1 MKSIQGL
8 NIKHII
14 LKRFKSYREMLYM
27 DELSKGINLIIG
39 ANGNGKSNFL
49 DSIIYVLTDKYQNMR
64 QEDKKLLL
72 HEDITDKAD
81 DSAKLSVELVLDNKS
96 HRFPIEKDQISIMK
110 SFDTKEGKEEIVIN
124 QKRLLKSDVQNLLEG
139 AGFMKTNPYY
149 IIQQGKIN
157 QILNCTDEE
166 FFDIFCDAMGTKIYE
181 EKKAESL
188 KLLEENK
195 STRNKI
201 EMQANEIQNHID
213 KLYDQCEDLKNYSK
227 VELKRRGIEYFILNE
242 QINELEKNIGF
253 LQEKHLADINQI
265 KDVYQKQN
273 LTKNEISQ
281 KLKEIEKL
289 NEYLDSLRNKVSK
302 FNTIIGQIESSKI
315 QKESNLSNKNYDKK
329 ETEKQ
334 LSLYQKELNKLLEQ
348 KKYALKELSNAK
360 KGIEALENEL
370 MTQKKEFNELKG
382 KSNYLLIKNPKERKA
397 YLLNEL
403 KNLKESKNVVDDA
416 IININKEISKEK
428 DDINEITEKM
438 KSLEID
444 INSQKTSIEN
454 INNNL
459 SSLKEQRR
467 NYTNLIKKDTI
478 DINEF
483 SDQMTQ
489 LKKQM
494 EQLTINFPNFE
505 TFKTVSIIKNKKIP
519 GFYGLILDLIDANPK
534 VRNAIDLILK
544 DRLYTIIV
552 DTMETAK
559 KILDENKKLNGPVI
573 NIIPLDFIELNNNE
587 ENSTDSEEENAEW
600 ILNDTQNNNNIN
612 NKSIIKR
619 KDIGKTQLA
628 GAKSFLDFIKI
639 NEDFLTQNP
648 TINQKKLEKILDNY
662 FGKCQIV
669 KDYETGM
676 KYAKIYHF
684 TCVTSSNEVIY
695 GGGYLT
701 HMGHFD
707 YNKQRIS
714 LYNKLSEINKK
725 YDEFDEK
732 KEKINQHKEEILNQ
746 EMQIQQETDSNF
758 KNRSDINNKLDLLEK
773 EMTNCFQNKTNTEQ
787 RLNHFQDE
795 FNKLLIQQKEY
806 DSKIKVY
813 NDILNGN
820 VDINKSVINTQT
832 VEQIDNL
839 EKKILEREKKKNELI
854 EKSISY
860 EERINNEIPNK
871 EIELNNKINSLQNI
885 LNNLDSS
892 FSYSTASTQDIN
904 IDEHEINIYK
914 ENIKKYLEEISN
926 SEQKINDNQTKLAQ
940 LNEVNNK
947 LSTQVNKLEYEINE
961 IKLSLNE
968 KNNKKN
974 ESTKKLE
981 QLSGFDHD
989 IVKKLTEQKAKF
1001 FKNSNES
1008 GINIKEQR
1016 LSQEKMMQKVYEE
1029 LNKVNKELQKYDK
1042 VNRFAKDDL
1051 QEFIDKKN
1059 DIKEKLE
1066 DLDEKV
1072 KTIYSFIENIDNKN
1086 NEAIQTTFENVQK
1099 SFSKFFKYLTGN
1111 GKANMELSQDK
1122 KAIHISVSF
1131 NEDQK
1136 NSQTMYQLSGGQKT
1150 AAGVA
1155 LIFALSTIEP
1165 PPFYIL
1171 DEIDAALDPNYR
1183 INLANLIKELSKNNQ
1198 FIISTFKPELIDVA
1212 DNIYMVKFANK
1223 TSNIIKIEKDEAHK
1237 FIEQ

>member
-1 MKSIQGL
+1 MKTIQGL

-27 DELSKGINLIIG
+27 DELSKGVNLIIG

-72 HEDITDKAD
+72 HEDITDKSE
-81 DSAKLSVELVLDNKS
+81 DSAKLSVELVIDNKS

-110 SFDTKEGKEEIVIN
+110 LFDTKEGKEEIVIN

-166 FFDIFCDAMGTKIYE
+166 YFDIFCDAMGTKIYE

-195 STRNKI
+195 STRTKI
-201 EMQANEIQNHID
+201 EMQADEIQNHID
-213 KLYDQCEDLKNYSK
+213 KLYEQCEDLKNYSK

-242 QINELEKNIGF
+242 QINDLEKNIGF
-253 LQEKHLADINQI
+253 LQEKHQADINQI

-273 LTKNEISQ
+273 LTKNEINQ

-289 NEYLDSLRNKVSK
+289 NEYLDSLHKKVSK
-302 FNTIIGQIESSKI
+302 FNKIIGQIESSKI
-315 QKESNLSNKNYDKK
+315 QKESNLSTKNYDKK

-334 LSLYQKELNKLLEQ
+334 LALYQNELNDLLAQ
-348 KKYALKELSNAK
+348 KNYAIKELSNAK
-360 KGIEALENEL
+360 KGIEILENDL
-370 MTQKKEFNELKG
+370 INQKKEFNELKG

-397 YLLNEL
+397 YLVTEL
-403 KNLKESKNVVDDA
+403 KNLKESKNVVDDS

-428 DDINEITEKM
+428 GDIDEIILRMKSIENDIN
-438 KSLEID
+438 D
-444 INSQKTSIEN
+444 QKLSIEN

-459 SSLKEQRR
+459 ASLKDKRR
-467 NYTNLIKKDTI
+467 NYTNLIKKDMI
-478 DINEF
+478 DMNEF

-489 LKKQM
+489 LKNQM
-494 EQLTINFPNFE
+494 EQLSINFPNFE
-505 TFKTVSIIKNKKIP
+505 TFKTVSTLKNMRIQ
-519 GFYGLILDLIDANPK
+519 GLYGLVLDLIDANPK

-559 KILDENKKLNGPVI
+559 RILDENKKINGPVI
-573 NIIPLDFIELNNNE
+573 NIIPLEFVELNNE
-587 ENSTDSEEENAEW
+587 DTTDSEDEDSEW
-600 ILNDTQNNNNIN
+600 IVEDSQN
-612 NKSIIKR
+612 NKSMIKR
-619 KDIGKTQLA
+619 KDMTKTQLA

-639 NEDFLTQNP
+639 NDEFLKQNP
-648 TINQKKLEKILDNY
+648 TVNQKKLEKILDDY

-684 TCVTSSNEVIY
+684 TCVTSANEVIY

-714 LYNKLSEINKK
+714 LYSKLSEINKR
-725 YDEFDEK
+725 YNDFDEK
-732 KEKINQHKEEILNQ
+732 KGRINEHKEQIMNQ
-746 EMQIQQETDSNF
+746 EMQIQQETDTSF
-758 KNRSDINNKLDLLEK
+758 KNRSDINSKLDALEK
-773 EMTNCFQNKTNTEQ
+773 EMTNCLQNKTSSEQ
-787 RLNHFQDE
+787 RLNHYQDE
-795 FNKLLIQQKEY
+795 FNKLLLQQKEY
-806 DSKIKVY
+806 ESKIKVY

-820 VDINKSVINTQT
+820 VDINKNIISSQA
-832 VEQIDNL
+832 VEQIDEL
-839 EKKILEREKKKNELI
+839 EKRILEREKKKNELI
-854 EKSISY
+854 EKCISY
-860 EERINNEIPNK
+860 EERINHEIPNK
-871 EIELNNKINSLQNI
+871 EIELQNKINSYQNI
-885 LNNLDSS
+885 LNNLDAS
-892 FSYSTASTQDIN
+892 FSYSTASTQEISV
-904 IDEHEINIYK
+904 DEHEINIYK
-914 ENIKKYLEEISN
+914 ENIKKYMEEIST

-961 IKLSLNE
+961 IKLSLND

-989 IVKKLTEQKAKF
+989 IVKKLSEQKAKF

-1016 LSQEKMMQKVYEE
+1016 LNQEKMLQKVYEE

-1059 DIKEKLE
+1059 SIKEKLE

-1086 NEAIQTTFENVQK
+1086 NEAIQDTFENVKK
-1099 SFSKFFKYLTGN
+1099 SFAKFFKFLTGN
-1111 GKANMELSQDK
+1111 GKGNMELSQDK
-1122 KAIHISVSF
+1122 RAIHISVSF
-1131 NEDQK
+1131 NEEQ
-1136 NSQTMYQLSGGQKT
+1136 NSSQTMYQLSGGQKT

-1237 FIEQ
+1237 FIES

>member
-1 MKSIQGL
+1 MKTIQGL

-27 DELSKGINLIIG
+27 DELSKGVNLIIG

-72 HEDITDKAD
+72 HEDITDKSE
-81 DSAKLSVELVLDNKS
+81 DSAKLSVELVIDNKS

-110 SFDTKEGKEEIVIN
+110 LFDTKEGKEEIVIN

-166 FFDIFCDAMGTKIYE
+166 YFDIFCDAMGTKIYE

-195 STRNKI
+195 STRTKI
-201 EMQANEIQNHID
+201 EMQADEIQNHID
-213 KLYDQCEDLKNYSK
+213 KLYEQCEDLKNYSK

-242 QINELEKNIGF
+242 QINDLEKNIGF
-253 LQEKHLADINQI
+253 LQEKHQADINQI

-273 LTKNEISQ
+273 LTKNEINQ

-289 NEYLDSLRNKVSK
+289 NEYLDSLHKKVSK
-302 FNTIIGQIESSKI
+302 FNKIIGQIESSKI
-315 QKESNLSNKNYDKK
+315 QKESNLSTKNYDKK

-334 LSLYQKELNKLLEQ
+334 LALYQNELNDLLAQ
-348 KKYALKELSNAK
+348 KNYAIKELSNAK
-360 KGIEALENEL
+360 KGIEILENDL
-370 MTQKKEFNELKG
+370 INQKKEFNELKG
-382 KSNYLLIKNPKERKA
+382 KSDYLLIKNPKERKA
-397 YLLNEL
+397 YLVTEL
-403 KNLKESKNVVDDA
+403 KNLKESKNVVDDS

-428 DDINEITEKM
+428 GDIDEIILRMKSIENDIN
-438 KSLEID
+438 D
-444 INSQKTSIEN
+444 QKLSIEN

-459 SSLKEQRR
+459 ASLKDKRR
-467 NYTNLIKKDTI
+467 NYTNLIKKDMI
-478 DINEF
+478 DMNEF

-489 LKKQM
+489 LKNQM
-494 EQLTINFPNFE
+494 EQLSINFPNFE
-505 TFKTVSIIKNKKIP
+505 TFKTVSTLKNMRIQ
-519 GFYGLILDLIDANPK
+519 GLYGLVLDLIDANPK

-559 KILDENKKLNGPVI
+559 RILDENKKINGPVI
-573 NIIPLDFIELNNNE
+573 NIIPLEFVELNNE
-587 ENSTDSEEENAEW
+587 DTTDSEDEDSEW
-600 ILNDTQNNNNIN
+600 IVEDSQN
-612 NKSIIKR
+612 NKSMIKR
-619 KDIGKTQLA
+619 KDMTKTQLA

-639 NEDFLTQNP
+639 NDEFLKQNP
-648 TINQKKLEKILDNY
+648 TVNQKKLEKILDDY

-684 TCVTSSNEVIY
+684 TCVTSANEVIY

-714 LYNKLSEINKK
+714 LYSKLSEINKR
-725 YDEFDEK
+725 YNDFDEK
-732 KEKINQHKEEILNQ
+732 KGRINEHKEQLMNQ
-746 EMQIQQETDSNF
+746 EMQIQQETDTSF
-758 KNRSDINNKLDLLEK
+758 KNRSDINSKLDALEK
-773 EMTNCFQNKTNTEQ
+773 EMTNCLQNKTSSEQ
-787 RLNHFQDE
+787 RLNHYQDE
-795 FNKLLIQQKEY
+795 FNKLLLQQKEY
-806 DSKIKVY
+806 ESKIKVY

-820 VDINKSVINTQT
+820 VDINKNIISSQA
-832 VEQIDNL
+832 VEQIDEL
-839 EKKILEREKKKNELI
+839 EKRILEREKKKNELI
-854 EKSISY
+854 EKCISY
-860 EERINNEIPNK
+860 EERINHEIPNK
-871 EIELNNKINSLQNI
+871 EIELQNKINSYQNI
-885 LNNLDSS
+885 LNNLDAS
-892 FSYSTASTQDIN
+892 FSYSTASTQEISV
-904 IDEHEINIYK
+904 DEHEINIYK
-914 ENIKKYLEEISN
+914 DNIKKYMEEIST

-961 IKLSLNE
+961 IKLSLND

-989 IVKKLTEQKAKF
+989 IVKKLSEQKAKF

-1016 LSQEKMMQKVYEE
+1016 LNQEKMLQKVYEE

-1059 DIKEKLE
+1059 SIKEKLE

-1086 NEAIQTTFENVQK
+1086 NEAIQDTFENVKK
-1099 SFSKFFKYLTGN
+1099 SFAKFFKFLTGN
-1111 GKANMELSQDK
+1111 GKGNMELSQDK
-1122 KAIHISVSF
+1122 RAIHISVSF
-1131 NEDQK
+1131 NEEQ
-1136 NSQTMYQLSGGQKT
+1136 NSSQTMYQLSGGQKT

-1237 FIEQ
+1237 FIES

>member
-1 MKSIQGL
+1 MKTIQGL

-27 DELSKGINLIIG
+27 DELSKGVNLIIG

-72 HEDITDKAD
+72 HEDITDKSE
-81 DSAKLSVELVLDNKS
+81 DSAKLSVELVIDNKS

-110 SFDTKEGKEEIVIN
+110 LFDTKEGKEEIVIN

-166 FFDIFCDAMGTKIYE
+166 YFDIFCDAMGTKIYE

-195 STRNKI
+195 STRTKI
-201 EMQANEIQNHID
+201 EMQADEIQNHID
-213 KLYDQCEDLKNYSK
+213 KLYEQCEDLKNYSK

-242 QINELEKNIGF
+242 QINDLEKNIGF
-253 LQEKHLADINQI
+253 LQEKHQADINQI

-273 LTKNEISQ
+273 LTKNEINQ

-289 NEYLDSLRNKVSK
+289 NEYLDSLHKKVSK
-302 FNTIIGQIESSKI
+302 FNKIIGQIESSKI
-315 QKESNLSNKNYDKK
+315 QKESNLSTKNYDKK

-334 LSLYQKELNKLLEQ
+334 LALFQNELNDLLAQ
-348 KKYALKELSNAK
+348 KNYAIKELSNAK
-360 KGIEALENEL
+360 KGIEVLENDL
-370 MTQKKEFNELKG
+370 INQKKEFNELKG

-397 YLLNEL
+397 YLVTEI
-403 KNLKESKNVVDDA
+403 KNLKESKNVVDDS

-428 DDINEITEKM
+428 GDIDEIILRMKSIENDIN
-438 KSLEID
+438 D
-444 INSQKTSIEN
+444 QKLSIEN

-459 SSLKEQRR
+459 ASLKDKRR
-467 NYTNLIKKDTI
+467 NYTNLIKKDMI
-478 DINEF
+478 DMNEF

-489 LKKQM
+489 LKNQM
-494 EQLTINFPNFE
+494 EQLSINFPNFE
-505 TFKTVSIIKNKKIP
+505 TFKTVSTLKNMRIQ
-519 GFYGLILDLIDANPK
+519 GLYGLVLDLIDANPK

-559 KILDENKKLNGPVI
+559 RILDENKKINGPVI
-573 NIIPLDFIELNNNE
+573 NIIPLEFVELNNE
-587 ENSTDSEEENAEW
+587 DTTDSEDEDSEW
-600 ILNDTQNNNNIN
+600 IVEDSQN
-612 NKSIIKR
+612 NKSMIKR
-619 KDIGKTQLA
+619 KDMTKTQLA

-639 NEDFLTQNP
+639 NDEFLKQNP
-648 TINQKKLEKILDNY
+648 TVNQKKLEKILNDY

-684 TCVTSSNEVIY
+684 TCVTSANEVIY

-714 LYNKLSEINKK
+714 LYSKLSEINKR
-725 YDEFDEK
+725 YNDFDEK
-732 KEKINQHKEEILNQ
+732 KGRVNEHKEQIMNQ
-746 EMQIQQETDSNF
+746 EMQIQQETDTSF
-758 KNRSDINNKLDLLEK
+758 KNRSDINSKLDALEK
-773 EMTNCFQNKTNTEQ
+773 EMTNCLQNKTSSEQ
-787 RLNHFQDE
+787 RLNHYQDE
-795 FNKLLIQQKEY
+795 FNKLLLQQKEY
-806 DSKIKVY
+806 ESKIKVY

-820 VDINKSVINTQT
+820 VDINKNIISSQA
-832 VEQIDNL
+832 VEQIDEL
-839 EKKILEREKKKNELI
+839 EKRILEREKKKNELI
-854 EKSISY
+854 EKCISY
-860 EERINNEIPNK
+860 EERINHEIPNK
-871 EIELNNKINSLQNI
+871 EIELQNKINSYQNI
-885 LNNLDSS
+885 LNNLDAS
-892 FSYSTASTQDIN
+892 FSYSTASTQEISV
-904 IDEHEINIYK
+904 DEHEINIYK
-914 ENIKKYLEEISN
+914 ENIKKYMEEIST

-961 IKLSLNE
+961 IKLSLND

-989 IVKKLTEQKAKF
+989 IVKKLSEQKAKF

-1016 LSQEKMMQKVYEE
+1016 LNQEKMLQKVYEE

-1059 DIKEKLE
+1059 SIKEKLE

-1086 NEAIQTTFENVQK
+1086 NEAIQDTFENVKK
-1099 SFSKFFKYLTGN
+1099 SFAKFFKFLTGN
-1111 GKANMELSQDK
+1111 GKGNMELSQDK
-1122 KAIHISVSF
+1122 RAIHISVSF
-1131 NEDQK
+1131 NEEQ
-1136 NSQTMYQLSGGQKT
+1136 NSSQTMYQLSGGQKT

-1237 FIEQ
+1237 FIES

>member
-27 DELSKGINLIIG
+27 DELSKGVNLIIG

-72 HEDITDKAD
+72 HEDITDKSE
-81 DSAKLSVELVLDNKS
+81 DSAKLSVELVIDNKS

-110 SFDTKEGKEEIVIN
+110 LFDTKEGKEEIVIN

-166 FFDIFCDAMGTKIYE
+166 YFDIFCDAMGTKIYE

-195 STRNKI
+195 STRAKI

-213 KLYDQCEDLKNYSK
+213 KLYEQCEDLKNYSK

-242 QINELEKNIGF
+242 QINDLEKNIGF
-253 LQEKHLADINQI
+253 LQEKHQADINQI

-273 LTKNEISQ
+273 LTKNEINQ

-289 NEYLDSLRNKVSK
+289 NEYLDSLHKKVSK
-302 FNTIIGQIESSKI
+302 FNKIIGQIESNKI
-315 QKESNLSNKNYDKK
+315 QKESNLSTKNYDKK

-334 LSLYQKELNKLLEQ
+334 LAIYQNELNNLLAQ
-348 KKYALKELSNAK
+348 KNYSIKELSNAK
-360 KGIEALENEL
+360 KGIEVLENDL
-370 MTQKKEFNELKG
+370 IAQKKEFNELKG

-397 YLLNEL
+397 YLVTEL
-403 KNLKESKNVVDDA
+403 KNLKESKSVVDDS

-428 DDINEITEKM
+428 EDIDEIISKM
-438 KSLEID
+438 KSLEND
-444 INSQKTSIEN
+444 INEQKSSIEN

-459 SSLKEQRR
+459 ASLKDKRR
-467 NYTNLIKKDTI
+467 NYTNLIKKDMI

-489 LKKQM
+489 LKNQM
-494 EQLTINFPNFE
+494 EQLSINFPNFE
-505 TFKTVSIIKNKKIP
+505 IFKTVSILKNMRIQ
-519 GFYGLILDLIDANPK
+519 GFYGLVLDLIDANPK

-559 KILDENKKLNGPVI
+559 RILDENKKINGPVI
-573 NIIPLDFIELNNNE
+573 NIIPLDFIELNGDD
-587 ENSTDSEEENAEW
+587 TADSEDEDSEW
-600 ILNDTQNNNNIN
+600 IIEDSQN
-612 NKSIIKR
+612 NKSMIRR
-619 KDIGKTQLA
+619 KDMTKTQLA

-639 NEDFLTQNP
+639 NDEFIKQNP
-648 TINQKKLEKILDNY
+648 TVNQKKLEKILDDY

-684 TCVTSSNEVIY
+684 TCVTSANEVIY

-714 LYNKLSEINKK
+714 LYNKLSEINKR
-725 YDEFDEK
+725 YNDFDEK
-732 KEKINQHKEEILNQ
+732 KGRVNEHKEQIMNQ
-746 EMQIQQETDSNF
+746 EMQIQQETDTSF
-758 KNRSDINNKLDLLEK
+758 KNRSDINSKLDALEK
-773 EMTNCFQNKTNTEQ
+773 EMTNCLQNKTSSEQ
-787 RLNHFQDE
+787 RLNHYQDE
-795 FNKLLIQQKEY
+795 FNKLLLQQKEY
-806 DSKIKVY
+806 ESKIKVY

-820 VDINKSVINTQT
+820 VDINKNIINTQT
-832 VEQIDNL
+832 VEQIDEL
-839 EKKILEREKKKNELI
+839 EKRIMEREKKKNELI
-854 EKSISY
+854 EKCISY
-860 EERINNEIPNK
+860 EERINHEIPNK
-871 EIELNNKINSLQNI
+871 EIELQNKINSFQNI

-892 FSYSTASTQDIN
+892 FSYSTASTQEISV
-904 IDEHEINIYK
+904 DEHEINIYK
-914 ENIKKYLEEISN
+914 ENIKKYMEEIST

-961 IKLSLNE
+961 IKLSLND
-968 KNNKKN
+968 KNNKKS
-974 ESTKKLE
+974 ESAKKLE

-989 IVKKLTEQKAKF
+989 IVKKLAEQKAKF

-1016 LSQEKMMQKVYEE
+1016 LNQEKMLQKVYEE

-1059 DIKEKLE
+1059 SIKEKLE

-1086 NEAIQTTFENVQK
+1086 NEAIQDTFENVKK

-1111 GKANMELSQDK
+1111 GKGNMELSQDK
-1122 KAIHISVSF
+1122 RSIHISVSF
-1131 NEDQK
+1131 NEEQ
-1136 NSQTMYQLSGGQKT
+1136 NSSQTMYQLSGGQKT

-1237 FIEQ
+1237 FIES

>member
-1 MKSIQGL
+1 MKTIQGL

-27 DELSKGINLIIG
+27 DELSKGVNLIIG

-72 HEDITDKAD
+72 HEDITDKSE
-81 DSAKLSVELVLDNKS
+81 DSAKLSVELVIDNKS

-110 SFDTKEGKEEIVIN
+110 LFDTKEGKEEIVIN

-166 FFDIFCDAMGTKIYE
+166 YFDIFCDAMGTKIYE

-195 STRNKI
+195 STRTKI
-201 EMQANEIQNHID
+201 EMQADEIQNHID
-213 KLYDQCEDLKNYSK
+213 KLYEQCEDLKNYSK

-242 QINELEKNIGF
+242 QINDLEKNIGF
-253 LQEKHLADINQI
+253 LQEKHQADINQI

-273 LTKNEISQ
+273 LTKNEINQ

-289 NEYLDSLRNKVSK
+289 NEYLDSLHKKVSK
-302 FNTIIGQIESSKI
+302 FNKIIGQIESSKI
-315 QKESNLSNKNYDKK
+315 QKESNLSTKNYDKK

-334 LSLYQKELNKLLEQ
+334 LALYQNELNDLLAQ
-348 KKYALKELSNAK
+348 KNYAIKELSNAK
-360 KGIEALENEL
+360 KGIEILENDL
-370 MTQKKEFNELKG
+370 INQKKEFNELKG

-397 YLLNEL
+397 YLVTEL
-403 KNLKESKNVVDDA
+403 KNLKESKNVVDDS

-428 DDINEITEKM
+428 GDIDEIILRMKSIENDIN
-438 KSLEID
+438 D
-444 INSQKTSIEN
+444 QKLSIEN

-459 SSLKEQRR
+459 ASLKDKRR
-467 NYTNLIKKDTI
+467 NYTNLIKKDMI
-478 DINEF
+478 DMNEF

-489 LKKQM
+489 LKNQM
-494 EQLTINFPNFE
+494 EQLSINFPNFE
-505 TFKTVSIIKNKKIP
+505 TFKTVSTLKNMRIQ
-519 GFYGLILDLIDANPK
+519 GLYGLVLDLIDANPK

-559 KILDENKKLNGPVI
+559 RILDENKKINGPVI
-573 NIIPLDFIELNNNE
+573 NIIPLEFVELNNE
-587 ENSTDSEEENAEW
+587 DTTDSEDEDSEW
-600 ILNDTQNNNNIN
+600 IVEDSQN
-612 NKSIIKR
+612 NKSMIKR
-619 KDIGKTQLA
+619 KDMTKTQLA

-639 NEDFLTQNP
+639 NDEFLKQNP
-648 TINQKKLEKILDNY
+648 TVNQKKLEKILNDY

-684 TCVTSSNEVIY
+684 TCVTSANEVIY

-714 LYNKLSEINKK
+714 LYSKLSEINKR
-725 YDEFDEK
+725 YNDFDEK
-732 KEKINQHKEEILNQ
+732 KGRINEHKEQIMNQ
-746 EMQIQQETDSNF
+746 EMQIQQETDTSF
-758 KNRSDINNKLDLLEK
+758 KNRSDINSKLDALEK
-773 EMTNCFQNKTNTEQ
+773 EMTNCLQNKTSSEQ
-787 RLNHFQDE
+787 RLNHYQDE
-795 FNKLLIQQKEY
+795 FNKLLLQQKEY
-806 DSKIKVY
+806 ESKIKVY

-820 VDINKSVINTQT
+820 VDINKNIISSQA
-832 VEQIDNL
+832 VEQIDEL
-839 EKKILEREKKKNELI
+839 EKRILEREKKKNELI
-854 EKSISY
+854 EKCISY
-860 EERINNEIPNK
+860 EERINHEIPNK
-871 EIELNNKINSLQNI
+871 EIELQNKINSYQNI
-885 LNNLDSS
+885 LNNLDAS
-892 FSYSTASTQDIN
+892 FSYSTASTQEISV
-904 IDEHEINIYK
+904 DEHEINIYK
-914 ENIKKYLEEISN
+914 ENIKKYMEEIST

-961 IKLSLNE
+961 IKLSLND

-989 IVKKLTEQKAKF
+989 IVKKLSEQKAKF

-1016 LSQEKMMQKVYEE
+1016 LNQEKMLQKVYEE

-1059 DIKEKLE
+1059 SIKEKLE

-1086 NEAIQTTFENVQK
+1086 NEAIQDTFENVKK
-1099 SFSKFFKYLTGN
+1099 SFAKFFKFLTGN
-1111 GKANMELSQDK
+1111 GKGNMELSQDK
-1122 KAIHISVSF
+1122 RAIHISVSF
-1131 NEDQK
+1131 NEEQ
-1136 NSQTMYQLSGGQKT
+1136 NSSQTMYQLSGGQKT

-1237 FIEQ
+1237 FIEP

>member
-1 MKSIQGL
+1 MKTIQGL

-27 DELSKGINLIIG
+27 DELSKGVNLIIG

-72 HEDITDKAD
+72 HEDITDKSE
-81 DSAKLSVELVLDNKS
+81 DSAKLSVELVIDNKS

-110 SFDTKEGKEEIVIN
+110 LFDTKEGKEEIVIN

-166 FFDIFCDAMGTKIYE
+166 YFDIFCDAMGTKIYE

-195 STRNKI
+195 STRTKI
-201 EMQANEIQNHID
+201 EMQADEIQNHID
-213 KLYDQCEDLKNYSK
+213 KLYEQCEDLKNYSK

-242 QINELEKNIGF
+242 QINDLEKNIGF
-253 LQEKHLADINQI
+253 LQEKHQADINQI

-273 LTKNEISQ
+273 LTKNEINQ

-289 NEYLDSLRNKVSK
+289 NEYLDSLHKKVSK
-302 FNTIIGQIESSKI
+302 FNKIIGQIESSKI
-315 QKESNLSNKNYDKK
+315 QKESNLSTKNYDKK

-334 LSLYQKELNKLLEQ
+334 LALYQNELNDLLAQ
-348 KKYALKELSNAK
+348 KNYAIKELSNAK
-360 KGIEALENEL
+360 KGIEVLENDL
-370 MTQKKEFNELKG
+370 INQKKEFNELKG

-397 YLLNEL
+397 YLVTEL
-403 KNLKESKNVVDDA
+403 KNLKESKNVVDDS

-428 DDINEITEKM
+428 GDIDEIILRMKSIENDIN
-438 KSLEID
+438 D
-444 INSQKTSIEN
+444 QKLSIEN

-459 SSLKEQRR
+459 ASLKDKRR
-467 NYTNLIKKDTI
+467 NYTNLIKKDMI
-478 DINEF
+478 DMNEF

-489 LKKQM
+489 LKNQM
-494 EQLTINFPNFE
+494 EQLSINFPNFE
-505 TFKTVSIIKNKKIP
+505 TFKTVSTLKNMRIQ
-519 GFYGLILDLIDANPK
+519 GLYGLVLDLIDANPK

-559 KILDENKKLNGPVI
+559 RILDENKKINGPVI
-573 NIIPLDFIELNNNE
+573 NIIPLEFVELNNE
-587 ENSTDSEEENAEW
+587 DTTDSEDEDSEW
-600 ILNDTQNNNNIN
+600 IVEDSQN
-612 NKSIIKR
+612 NKSMIKR
-619 KDIGKTQLA
+619 KDMTKTQLA

-639 NEDFLTQNP
+639 NDEFLKQNP
-648 TINQKKLEKILDNY
+648 TVNQKKLEKILNDY

-684 TCVTSSNEVIY
+684 TCVTSANEVIY

-714 LYNKLSEINKK
+714 LYSKLSEINKR
-725 YDEFDEK
+725 YNDFDEK
-732 KEKINQHKEEILNQ
+732 KGRINEHKEQIMNQ
-746 EMQIQQETDSNF
+746 EMQIQQETDTSF
-758 KNRSDINNKLDLLEK
+758 KNRSDINSKLDALEK
-773 EMTNCFQNKTNTEQ
+773 EMTNCLQNKTSSEQ
-787 RLNHFQDE
+787 RLNHYQDE
-795 FNKLLIQQKEY
+795 FNKLLLQQKEY
-806 DSKIKVY
+806 ESKIKVY

-820 VDINKSVINTQT
+820 VDINKNIISSQA
-832 VEQIDNL
+832 VEQIDEL
-839 EKKILEREKKKNELI
+839 EKRILEREKKKNELI
-854 EKSISY
+854 EKCISY
-860 EERINNEIPNK
+860 EERINHEIPNK
-871 EIELNNKINSLQNI
+871 EIELQNKINSYQNI
-885 LNNLDSS
+885 LNNLDAS
-892 FSYSTASTQDIN
+892 FSYSTASTQEISV
-904 IDEHEINIYK
+904 DEHEINIYK
-914 ENIKKYLEEISN
+914 ENIKKYMEEIST

-961 IKLSLNE
+961 IKLSLND

-989 IVKKLTEQKAKF
+989 IVKKLSEQKAKF

-1016 LSQEKMMQKVYEE
+1016 LNQEKMLQKVYEE

-1059 DIKEKLE
+1059 SIKEKLE

-1086 NEAIQTTFENVQK
+1086 NEAIQNTFENVKK
-1099 SFSKFFKYLTGN
+1099 SFAKFFKFLTGN
-1111 GKANMELSQDK
+1111 GKGNMELSQDK
-1122 KAIHISVSF
+1122 RAIHISVSF
-1131 NEDQK
+1131 NEEQ
-1136 NSQTMYQLSGGQKT
+1136 NSSQTMYQLSGGQKT

-1237 FIEQ
+1237 FIEP

>member
-27 DELSKGINLIIG
+27 DELSKGVNLIIG
-39 ANGNGKSNFL
+39 SNGNGKSNFL

-72 HEDITDKAD
+72 HEDITDKSE
-81 DSAKLSVELVLDNKS
+81 DSAKLSVELVIDNKS

-110 SFDTKEGKEEIVIN
+110 LFDTKEGKEEIVIN

-166 FFDIFCDAMGTKIYE
+166 YFDIFCDAMGTKIYE

-195 STRNKI
+195 STRAKI

-213 KLYDQCEDLKNYSK
+213 KLYEQCEDLKNYSK

-242 QINELEKNIGF
+242 QINDLEKNIGF
-253 LQEKHLADINQI
+253 LQEKHQADINQI

-273 LTKNEISQ
+273 LTKNEINQ

-289 NEYLDSLRNKVSK
+289 NEYLDSLHKKVSK
-302 FNTIIGQIESSKI
+302 FNKIIGQIESNKI
-315 QKESNLSNKNYDKK
+315 QKESNLSTKNYDKK

-334 LSLYQKELNKLLEQ
+334 LAIYQNELNNLLAQ
-348 KKYALKELSNAK
+348 KNYSIKELSNAK
-360 KGIEALENEL
+360 KGIEVLENDL
-370 MTQKKEFNELKG
+370 IAQKKEFNELKG

-397 YLLNEL
+397 YLVTEL
-403 KNLKESKNVVDDA
+403 KNLKESKSVVDDS

-428 DDINEITEKM
+428 EDIDDIISKM
-438 KSLEID
+438 KSLEKD
-444 INSQKTSIEN
+444 INEQKSSIEN

-459 SSLKEQRR
+459 ASLKDKRR
-467 NYTNLIKKDTI
+467 NYTNLIKKDMI

-489 LKKQM
+489 LKNQM
-494 EQLTINFPNFE
+494 EQLSINFPNFE
-505 TFKTVSIIKNKKIP
+505 IFKTVSTLKNMRIQ
-519 GFYGLILDLIDANPK
+519 GFYGLVLDLIDANPK

-559 KILDENKKLNGPVI
+559 RILDENKKINGPVI
-573 NIIPLDFIELNNNE
+573 NIIPLDFIELNGDD
-587 ENSTDSEEENAEW
+587 TADSEDEDSEW
-600 ILNDTQNNNNIN
+600 IMEDSQN
-612 NKSIIKR
+612 NKSMIRR
-619 KDIGKTQLA
+619 KDMTKTQLA

-639 NEDFLTQNP
+639 NDEFIKQNP
-648 TINQKKLEKILDNY
+648 TVNQKKLEKILDDY

-684 TCVTSSNEVIY
+684 TCVTSANEVIY

-714 LYNKLSEINKK
+714 LYNKLSEINKR
-725 YDEFDEK
+725 YNDFDEK
-732 KEKINQHKEEILNQ
+732 KGRVNEHKEQIMNQ
-746 EMQIQQETDSNF
+746 EMQIQQETDTSF
-758 KNRSDINNKLDLLEK
+758 KNRSDINSKLDGLEK
-773 EMTNCFQNKTNTEQ
+773 EMTNCLQNKTSSEQ
-787 RLNHFQDE
+787 RLNHYQDE
-795 FNKLLIQQKEY
+795 FNKLLLQQKEY
-806 DSKIKVY
+806 ESKIKVY

-820 VDINKSVINTQT
+820 VDINKNIINTQT
-832 VEQIDNL
+832 VEQIDEL
-839 EKKILEREKKKNELI
+839 EKRIMEREKKKNELI
-854 EKSISY
+854 EKCISY
-860 EERINNEIPNK
+860 EERINHEIPNK
-871 EIELNNKINSLQNI
+871 EIELQNKINSFQNI

-892 FSYSTASTQDIN
+892 FSYSTASTQEISV
-904 IDEHEINIYK
+904 DEHEINIYK
-914 ENIKKYLEEISN
+914 ENIKKYMEEIST

-961 IKLSLNE
+961 IKLSLND
-968 KNNKKN
+968 KNNKKS
-974 ESTKKLE
+974 ESAKKLE

-989 IVKKLTEQKAKF
+989 IVKKLAEQKAKF

-1016 LSQEKMMQKVYEE
+1016 LNQEKMLQKVYEE

-1059 DIKEKLE
+1059 SIKEKLE

-1086 NEAIQTTFENVQK
+1086 NEAIQDTFENVKK

-1111 GKANMELSQDK
+1111 GKGNMELSQDK
-1122 KAIHISVSF
+1122 RSIHISVSF
-1131 NEDQK
+1131 NEEQ
-1136 NSQTMYQLSGGQKT
+1136 NSSQTMYQLSGGQKT

-1237 FIEQ
+1237 FIES

>member
-27 DELSKGINLIIG
+27 DELSKGVNLIIG

-72 HEDITDKAD
+72 HEDITDKSE
-81 DSAKLSVELVLDNKS
+81 DSAKLSVELVIDNKS

-110 SFDTKEGKEEIVIN
+110 LFDTKEGKEEIVIN

-166 FFDIFCDAMGTKIYE
+166 YFDIFCDAMGTKIYE

-195 STRNKI
+195 STRTKI
-201 EMQANEIQNHID
+201 EMQADEIQNHID
-213 KLYDQCEDLKNYSK
+213 KLYEQCEDLKNYSK

-242 QINELEKNIGF
+242 QINDLEKNIGF
-253 LQEKHLADINQI
+253 LQEKHQADINQI

-273 LTKNEISQ
+273 LTKNEINQ

-289 NEYLDSLRNKVSK
+289 NEYLDSLHKKVSK
-302 FNTIIGQIESSKI
+302 FNKIIGQIESNKI
-315 QKESNLSNKNYDKK
+315 QKESNLSTKNYDKK

-334 LSLYQKELNKLLEQ
+334 LAIYQNELNNLLAQ
-348 KKYALKELSNAK
+348 KNYSIKELSNAK
-360 KGIEALENEL
+360 KGIEVLENDL
-370 MTQKKEFNELKG
+370 IAQKKEFNELKG

-397 YLLNEL
+397 YLVTEL
-403 KNLKESKNVVDDA
+403 KNLKESKSVVDDS

-428 DDINEITEKM
+428 EDIDDIISKM
-438 KSLEID
+438 KSLEND
-444 INSQKTSIEN
+444 INEQKSSIEN

-459 SSLKEQRR
+459 ASLKDKRR
-467 NYTNLIKKDTI
+467 NYTNLIKKDMI

-489 LKKQM
+489 LKNQM
-494 EQLTINFPNFE
+494 EQLSINFPNFE
-505 TFKTVSIIKNKKIP
+505 IFKTVSTLKNMRIQ
-519 GFYGLILDLIDANPK
+519 GFYGLVLDLIDANPK

-559 KILDENKKLNGPVI
+559 RILDENKKINGPVI
-573 NIIPLDFIELNNNE
+573 NIIPLDFIELNGDD
-587 ENSTDSEEENAEW
+587 TADSEDEDSEW
-600 ILNDTQNNNNIN
+600 IMEDSQN
-612 NKSIIKR
+612 NKSMIRR
-619 KDIGKTQLA
+619 KDMTKTQLA

-639 NEDFLTQNP
+639 NDEFIKQNP
-648 TINQKKLEKILDNY
+648 TVNQKKLEKILDDY

-684 TCVTSSNEVIY
+684 TCVTSANEVIY

-714 LYNKLSEINKK
+714 LYSKLSEINKR
-725 YDEFDEK
+725 YNDFDEK
-732 KEKINQHKEEILNQ
+732 KGRVNEHKEQIMNQ
-746 EMQIQQETDSNF
+746 EMQIQQETDTSF
-758 KNRSDINNKLDLLEK
+758 KNRSDINSKLDALEK
-773 EMTNCFQNKTNTEQ
+773 EMTNCLQNKTSSEQ
-787 RLNHFQDE
+787 RLNHYQDE
-795 FNKLLIQQKEY
+795 FNKLLLQQKEY
-806 DSKIKVY
+806 ESKIKVY

-820 VDINKSVINTQT
+820 VDINKNIINTQT
-832 VEQIDNL
+832 VEQIDEL
-839 EKKILEREKKKNELI
+839 EKRIMEREKKKNELI
-854 EKSISY
+854 EKCISY
-860 EERINNEIPNK
+860 EERINHEIPNK
-871 EIELNNKINSLQNI
+871 EIELQNKINSFQNI
-885 LNNLDSS
+885 LNNIDSS
-892 FSYSTASTQDIN
+892 FSYSTASTQEISV
-904 IDEHEINIYK
+904 DEHEINIYK
-914 ENIKKYLEEISN
+914 ENIKKYMEEIST

-961 IKLSLNE
+961 IKLSLND
-968 KNNKKN
+968 KNNKKS
-974 ESTKKLE
+974 ESAKKLE

-989 IVKKLTEQKAKF
+989 IVKKLAEQKAKF

-1016 LSQEKMMQKVYEE
+1016 LNQEKMLQKVYEE

-1059 DIKEKLE
+1059 SIKEKLE

-1086 NEAIQTTFENVQK
+1086 NEAIQDTFENVKK

-1111 GKANMELSQDK
+1111 GKGNMELSQDK
-1122 KAIHISVSF
+1122 RSIHISVSF
-1131 NEDQK
+1131 NEEQ
-1136 NSQTMYQLSGGQKT
+1136 NSSQTMYQLSGGQKT

-1237 FIEQ
+1237 FIES

>member
-1 MKSIQGL
+1 MKTIQGL

-27 DELSKGINLIIG
+27 DELSKGVNLIIG

-72 HEDITDKAD
+72 HEDITDKSE
-81 DSAKLSVELVLDNKS
+81 DSAKLSVELVIDNKS

-110 SFDTKEGKEEIVIN
+110 LFDTKEGKEEIVIN

-166 FFDIFCDAMGTKIYE
+166 YFDIFCDAMGTKIYE

-195 STRNKI
+195 STRTKI
-201 EMQANEIQNHID
+201 EMQADEIQNHID
-213 KLYDQCEDLKNYSK
+213 KLYEQCEDLKNYSK

-242 QINELEKNIGF
+242 QINDLEKNIGF
-253 LQEKHLADINQI
+253 LQEKHQADINQI

-273 LTKNEISQ
+273 LTKNEINQ

-289 NEYLDSLRNKVSK
+289 NEYLDSLHKKVSK
-302 FNTIIGQIESSKI
+302 FNKIIGQIESSKI
-315 QKESNLSNKNYDKK
+315 QKESNLSTKNYDKK

-334 LSLYQKELNKLLEQ
+334 LALYQNELNDLLAQ
-348 KKYALKELSNAK
+348 KNYAIKELSNAK
-360 KGIEALENEL
+360 KGIEVLENDL
-370 MTQKKEFNELKG
+370 INQKKEFNELKG

-397 YLLNEL
+397 YLVTEL
-403 KNLKESKNVVDDA
+403 KNLKESKNVVDDS

-428 DDINEITEKM
+428 GDIDEIILRMKSIENDIN
-438 KSLEID
+438 D
-444 INSQKTSIEN
+444 QKLSIEN

-459 SSLKEQRR
+459 ASLKDKRR
-467 NYTNLIKKDTI
+467 NYTNLIKKDMI
-478 DINEF
+478 DMNEF

-489 LKKQM
+489 LKNQM
-494 EQLTINFPNFE
+494 EQLSINFPNFE
-505 TFKTVSIIKNKKIP
+505 TFKTVSTLKNMRIQ
-519 GFYGLILDLIDANPK
+519 GLYGLVLDLIDANPK

-559 KILDENKKLNGPVI
+559 RILDENKKINGPVI
-573 NIIPLDFIELNNNE
+573 NIIPLEFVELNNE
-587 ENSTDSEEENAEW
+587 DTTDSEDEDSEW
-600 ILNDTQNNNNIN
+600 IVEDSQN
-612 NKSIIKR
+612 NKSMIKR
-619 KDIGKTQLA
+619 KDMTKTQLA

-639 NEDFLTQNP
+639 NDEFLKQNP
-648 TINQKKLEKILDNY
+648 TVNQKKLEKILDDY

-684 TCVTSSNEVIY
+684 TCVTSANEVIY

-714 LYNKLSEINKK
+714 LYSKLSEINKR
-725 YDEFDEK
+725 YNDFDEK
-732 KEKINQHKEEILNQ
+732 KGRINEHKEQIMNQ
-746 EMQIQQETDSNF
+746 EMQIQQETDTSF
-758 KNRSDINNKLDLLEK
+758 KNRSDINSKLDALEK
-773 EMTNCFQNKTNTEQ
+773 EMTNCLQNKTSSEQ
-787 RLNHFQDE
+787 RLNHYQDD
-795 FNKLLIQQKEY
+795 FNKLLLQQKEY
-806 DSKIKVY
+806 ESKIKVY

-820 VDINKSVINTQT
+820 VDINKNIISSQA
-832 VEQIDNL
+832 VEQIDEL
-839 EKKILEREKKKNELI
+839 EKRILEREKKKNELI
-854 EKSISY
+854 EKCISY
-860 EERINNEIPNK
+860 EERINHEIPNK
-871 EIELNNKINSLQNI
+871 EIELQNKINSYQNI
-885 LNNLDSS
+885 LNNLDAS
-892 FSYSTASTQDIN
+892 FSYSTASTQEISV
-904 IDEHEINIYK
+904 DEHEINIYK
-914 ENIKKYLEEISN
+914 ENIKKYMEEIST

-961 IKLSLNE
+961 IKLSLND

-989 IVKKLTEQKAKF
+989 IVKKLSEQKAKF

-1016 LSQEKMMQKVYEE
+1016 LNQEKMLQKVYEE
-1029 LNKVNKELQKYDK
+1029 LNKVNKELKKYDK

-1059 DIKEKLE
+1059 SIKEKLE

-1086 NEAIQTTFENVQK
+1086 NEAIQDTFENVKK
-1099 SFSKFFKYLTGN
+1099 SFAKFFKFLTGN
-1111 GKANMELSQDK
+1111 GKGNMELSQDK
-1122 KAIHISVSF
+1122 RAIHISVSF
-1131 NEDQK
+1131 NEEQ
-1136 NSQTMYQLSGGQKT
+1136 NSSQTMYQLSGGQKT

-1237 FIEQ
+1237 FIES

>member
-27 DELSKGINLIIG
+27 DELSKGVNLIIG

-81 DSAKLSVELVLDNKS
+81 DSAKLSVELVIDNKS

-110 SFDTKEGKEEIVIN
+110 VFDTKEGKEEIVIN

-166 FFDIFCDAMGTKIYE
+166 YFDIFCDAMGTKIYE

-195 STRNKI
+195 ATRAKI

-213 KLYDQCEDLKNYSK
+213 KLNEQCEDLKNYSTI
-227 VELKRRGIEYFILNE
+227 ELKRRGIEYFILIE
-242 QINELEKNIGF
+242 QINDLEKNIGF

-273 LTKNEISQ
+273 LTKNEINQ

-289 NEYLDSLRNKVSK
+289 NEYLDSLHKKVSK
-302 FNTIIGQIESSKI
+302 FNIIIGQIESNKI
-315 QKESNLSNKNYDKK
+315 QKESNLSSKNYDKK
-329 ETEKQ
+329 EAEKQ
-334 LSLYQKELNKLLEQ
+334 LSLCNKELNNLLAQ
-348 KKYALKELSNAK
+348 KNYSLKELSNAK

-370 MTQKKEFNELKG
+370 VSQKKEFNELKG
-382 KSNYLLIKNPKERKA
+382 RSNYLLIKNPKERKA
-397 YLLNEL
+397 YLLTEL

-428 DDINEITEKM
+428 VDMNNITNNIKILEKDIN
-438 KSLEID
+438 D
-444 INSQKTSIEN
+444 QKLNIEN

-459 SSLKEQRR
+459 SSLKDQRR

-483 SDQMTQ
+483 TDQMNQ
-489 LKKQM
+489 LKNQM
-494 EQLTINFPNFE
+494 EQLSINFPNFE
-505 TFKTVSIIKNKKIP
+505 TFKTVSTLKNLKIP
-519 GFYGLILDLIDANPK
+519 GFYGLVLDLIDVNPK

-559 KILDENKKLNGPVI
+559 KILNENKKLNGPVI
-573 NIIPLDFIELNNNE
+573 NIIPLDFIELNNDD
-587 ENSTDSEEENAEW
+587 STDSEEENSEW
-600 ILNDTQNNNNIN
+600 IAEDSQN
-612 NKSIIKR
+612 NKSMIKR

-639 NEDFLTQNP
+639 NEEFLNQNP

-684 TCVTSSNEVIY
+684 TCVTSANEVIY

-714 LYNKLSEINKK
+714 LYNKLSEINKR
-725 YDEFDEK
+725 YNEFEEK
-732 KEKINQHKEEILNQ
+732 KGRVSQHKEEMLNQ
-746 EMQIQQETDSNF
+746 EMQIQQDTDTSF
-758 KNRSDINNKLDLLEK
+758 KNRSDINSKLDSLEK
-773 EMTNCFQNKTNTEQ
+773 EMTNCLQNKANTEQ
-787 RLNHFQDE
+787 RLNHYQDE
-795 FNKLLIQQKEY
+795 FNKLLLQQKEY
-806 DSKIKVY
+806 ESKIKVY

-820 VDINKSVINTQT
+820 VDINKNLVSTQA
-832 VEQIDNL
+832 VEQIDEL
-839 EKKILEREKKKNELI
+839 EKRILEREKKKNELI
-854 EKSISY
+854 EKCISY

-871 EIELNNKINSLQNI
+871 EIELQNKINSFQNI
-885 LNNLDSS
+885 LNNFDSG

-914 ENIKKYLEEISN
+914 DNIKKYIEEITS

-989 IVKKLTEQKAKF
+989 IVKKLTEQKARF

-1016 LSQEKMMQKVYEE
+1016 LNQEKMMQKVYDE

-1059 DIKEKLE
+1059 NIKEKLE

-1086 NEAIQTTFENVQK
+1086 NEAIQDTFENVKK
-1099 SFSKFFKYLTGN
+1099 SFAKFFKYLTGN
-1111 GKANMELSQDK
+1111 GKGNLELSKDK
-1122 KAIHISVSF
+1122 RAIHISVSF
-1131 NEDQK
+1131 NEEQK

-1237 FIEQ
+1237 FIEP

>member
-1 MKSIQGL
+1 MKTIQGL

-27 DELSKGINLIIG
+27 DELSKGVNLIIG

-72 HEDITDKAD
+72 HEDITDKSE
-81 DSAKLSVELVLDNKS
+81 DSAKLSVELVIDNKS

-110 SFDTKEGKEEIVIN
+110 LFDTKEGKEEIVIN

-166 FFDIFCDAMGTKIYE
+166 YFDIFCDAMGTKIYE

-195 STRNKI
+195 STRAKI
-201 EMQANEIQNHID
+201 EMQADEIQNHID
-213 KLYDQCEDLKNYSK
+213 KLYEQCEDLKNYSK

-242 QINELEKNIGF
+242 QINDLEKNIGF
-253 LQEKHLADINQI
+253 LQEKHQADINQI

-273 LTKNEISQ
+273 LTKNEINQ

-289 NEYLDSLRNKVSK
+289 NEYLDSLHKKVSK
-302 FNTIIGQIESSKI
+302 FNKIIGQIESSKI
-315 QKESNLSNKNYDKK
+315 QKESNLSTKNYDKK

-334 LSLYQKELNKLLEQ
+334 LALYQNELNDLLAQ
-348 KKYALKELSNAK
+348 KNYAIKELSNAK
-360 KGIEALENEL
+360 KGIEVLENDL
-370 MTQKKEFNELKG
+370 INQKKEFNELKG

-397 YLLNEL
+397 YLVTEL
-403 KNLKESKNVVDDA
+403 KNLKESKNVVDDS

-428 DDINEITEKM
+428 GDIDEIILRMKSIENDIN
-438 KSLEID
+438 D
-444 INSQKTSIEN
+444 QKLSIEN

-459 SSLKEQRR
+459 ASLKDKRR
-467 NYTNLIKKDTI
+467 NYTNLIKKDMI
-478 DINEF
+478 DMNEF

-489 LKKQM
+489 LKNQM
-494 EQLTINFPNFE
+494 EQLSINFPNFE
-505 TFKTVSIIKNKKIP
+505 TFKTVSTLKNMRIQ
-519 GFYGLILDLIDANPK
+519 GLYGLVLDLIDANPK

-559 KILDENKKLNGPVI
+559 RILDENKKINGPVI
-573 NIIPLDFIELNNNE
+573 NIIPLEFVELNNE
-587 ENSTDSEEENAEW
+587 DTTDSEDEDSEW
-600 ILNDTQNNNNIN
+600 IVEDSQN
-612 NKSIIKR
+612 NKSMIKR
-619 KDIGKTQLA
+619 KDMTKTQLA

-639 NEDFLTQNP
+639 NDEFLKQNP
-648 TINQKKLEKILDNY
+648 TVNQKKLEKILNDY

-684 TCVTSSNEVIY
+684 TCVTSANEVIY

-714 LYNKLSEINKK
+714 LYSKLSEINKR
-725 YDEFDEK
+725 YNDFDEK
-732 KEKINQHKEEILNQ
+732 KGRINEHKEQIMNQ
-746 EMQIQQETDSNF
+746 EMQIQQETDTSF
-758 KNRSDINNKLDLLEK
+758 KNRSDINSKLDALEK
-773 EMTNCFQNKTNTEQ
+773 EMTNCLQNKTSSEQ
-787 RLNHFQDE
+787 RLNHYQDE
-795 FNKLLIQQKEY
+795 FNKLLLQQKEY
-806 DSKIKVY
+806 ESKIKVY

-820 VDINKSVINTQT
+820 VDINKNIISSQA
-832 VEQIDNL
+832 VEQIDEL
-839 EKKILEREKKKNELI
+839 EKRILEREKKKNELI
-854 EKSISY
+854 EKCISY
-860 EERINNEIPNK
+860 EERINHEIPNK
-871 EIELNNKINSLQNI
+871 EIELQNKINSYQNI
-885 LNNLDSS
+885 LNNLDAS
-892 FSYSTASTQDIN
+892 FSYSTASTQEISV
-904 IDEHEINIYK
+904 DEHEINIYK
-914 ENIKKYLEEISN
+914 ENIKKYMEEIST

-961 IKLSLNE
+961 IKLSLND

-989 IVKKLTEQKAKF
+989 IVKKLSEQKAKF

-1016 LSQEKMMQKVYEE
+1016 LNQEKMLQKVYEE

-1059 DIKEKLE
+1059 SIKEKLE

-1086 NEAIQTTFENVQK
+1086 NEAIQDTFENVKK
-1099 SFSKFFKYLTGN
+1099 SFAKFFKFLTGN
-1111 GKANMELSQDK
+1111 GKGNMELSQDK
-1122 KAIHISVSF
+1122 RAIHISVSF
-1131 NEDQK
+1131 NEEQ
-1136 NSQTMYQLSGGQKT
+1136 NSSQTMYQLSGGQKT

-1237 FIEQ
+1237 FIES

>member
-8 NIKHII
+8 NIKHIT

-27 DELSKGINLIIG
+27 DELSKGVNLIIG

-72 HEDITDKAD
+72 HEDITDKSE
-81 DSAKLSVELVLDNKS
+81 DSAKLSVELVIDNKS

-110 SFDTKEGKEEIVIN
+110 LFDTKEGKEEIVIN

-166 FFDIFCDAMGTKIYE
+166 YFDIFCDAMGTKIYE

-195 STRNKI
+195 STRAKI

-213 KLYDQCEDLKNYSK
+213 KLYEQCEDLKNYSK

-242 QINELEKNIGF
+242 QINDLEKNIGF
-253 LQEKHLADINQI
+253 LQEKHQADINQI

-273 LTKNEISQ
+273 LTKNEINQ

-289 NEYLDSLRNKVSK
+289 NEYLDSLHKKVSK
-302 FNTIIGQIESSKI
+302 FNKIIGQIESNKI
-315 QKESNLSNKNYDKK
+315 QKESNLSTKNYDKK

-334 LSLYQKELNKLLEQ
+334 LAIYQNELNNLLAQ
-348 KKYALKELSNAK
+348 KNYSIKELSNAK
-360 KGIEALENEL
+360 KGIEVLENDL
-370 MTQKKEFNELKG
+370 IAQKKEFNELKG

-397 YLLNEL
+397 YLVTEL
-403 KNLKESKNVVDDA
+403 KNLKESKSVVDDS

-428 DDINEITEKM
+428 EDIDDIISKM
-438 KSLEID
+438 KSLEND
-444 INSQKTSIEN
+444 INEQKSSIEN

-459 SSLKEQRR
+459 ASLKDKRR
-467 NYTNLIKKDTI
+467 NYTNLIKKDMI

-489 LKKQM
+489 LKNQM
-494 EQLTINFPNFE
+494 EQLSINFPNFE
-505 TFKTVSIIKNKKIP
+505 IFKTVSTLKNMRIQ
-519 GFYGLILDLIDANPK
+519 GFYGLVLDLIDANPK

-559 KILDENKKLNGPVI
+559 RILDENKKINGPVI
-573 NIIPLDFIELNNNE
+573 NIIPLDFIELNGDD
-587 ENSTDSEEENAEW
+587 TADSEDEDSEW
-600 ILNDTQNNNNIN
+600 IMEDSQN
-612 NKSIIKR
+612 NKSMIRR
-619 KDIGKTQLA
+619 KDMTKTQLA

-639 NEDFLTQNP
+639 NDEFIKQNP
-648 TINQKKLEKILDNY
+648 TVNQKKLEKILDDY

-684 TCVTSSNEVIY
+684 TCVTSANEVIY

-714 LYNKLSEINKK
+714 LYSKLSEINKR
-725 YDEFDEK
+725 YNDFDEK
-732 KEKINQHKEEILNQ
+732 KGRVNEHKEQIMNQ
-746 EMQIQQETDSNF
+746 EMQIQQETDTSF
-758 KNRSDINNKLDLLEK
+758 KNRSDINSKLDALEK
-773 EMTNCFQNKTNTEQ
+773 EMTNCLQNKTSSEQ
-787 RLNHFQDE
+787 RLNHYQDE
-795 FNKLLIQQKEY
+795 FNKLLLQQKEY
-806 DSKIKVY
+806 ESKIKVY

-820 VDINKSVINTQT
+820 VDINKNIINTQT
-832 VEQIDNL
+832 VEQIDEL
-839 EKKILEREKKKNELI
+839 EKRIMEREKKKNELI
-854 EKSISY
+854 EKCISY
-860 EERINNEIPNK
+860 EERINHEIPNK
-871 EIELNNKINSLQNI
+871 EIELQNKINSFQNI
-885 LNNLDSS
+885 LNNIDSS
-892 FSYSTASTQDIN
+892 FSYSTASTQEISV
-904 IDEHEINIYK
+904 DEHEINIYK
-914 ENIKKYLEEISN
+914 ENIKKYMEEIST

-961 IKLSLNE
+961 IKLSLND
-968 KNNKKN
+968 KNNKKS
-974 ESTKKLE
+974 ESAKKLE

-989 IVKKLTEQKAKF
+989 IVKKLAEQKAKF

-1016 LSQEKMMQKVYEE
+1016 LNQEKMLQKVYEE

-1059 DIKEKLE
+1059 SIKEKLE

-1086 NEAIQTTFENVQK
+1086 NEAIQDTFENVKK

-1111 GKANMELSQDK
+1111 GKGNMELSQDK
-1122 KAIHISVSF
+1122 RSIHISVSF
-1131 NEDQK
+1131 NEEQ
-1136 NSQTMYQLSGGQKT
+1136 NSSQTMYQLSGGQKT

-1237 FIEQ
+1237 FIES

>member
-27 DELSKGINLIIG
+27 DELSKGVNLIIG

-72 HEDITDKAD
+72 HEDITDKSE
-81 DSAKLSVELVLDNKS
+81 DSAKLSVELVIDNKS

-110 SFDTKEGKEEIVIN
+110 LFDTKEGKEEIVIN

-166 FFDIFCDAMGTKIYE
+166 YFDIFCDAMGTKIYE

-188 KLLEENK
+188 RLLEENK
-195 STRNKI
+195 STRAKI
-201 EMQANEIQNHID
+201 EMQADEIQNHID
-213 KLYDQCEDLKNYSK
+213 KLYEQCEDLKNYSK
-227 VELKRRGIEYFILNE
+227 IELKRRGIEYFILNE
-242 QINELEKNIGF
+242 QINDLEKNIGF
-253 LQEKHLADINQI
+253 LQEKHQADINQI

-273 LTKNEISQ
+273 LTKNEINQ

-289 NEYLDSLRNKVSK
+289 NEYLDSLHKKVSK
-302 FNTIIGQIESSKI
+302 FNKIIGQIESNKI
-315 QKESNLSNKNYDKK
+315 QKESNLSTKNYDKK

-334 LSLYQKELNKLLEQ
+334 LTAYQNELNDLLAQ
-348 KKYALKELSNAK
+348 KNYSIKELSNAK
-360 KGIEALENEL
+360 KGIEVLENDL
-370 MTQKKEFNELKG
+370 ISQKKEFNELKG

-397 YLLNEL
+397 YLVTEL
-403 KNLKESKNVVDDA
+403 KNLKESKNVVDDS

-428 DDINEITEKM
+428 GDIDDIIQKMESIEK
-438 KSLEID
+438 D
-444 INSQKTSIEN
+444 INAQKLSIEN

-459 SSLKEQRR
+459 ASLKDKRR
-467 NYTNLIKKDTI
+467 NYTNLIKKDMI

-489 LKKQM
+489 LKNQM
-494 EQLTINFPNFE
+494 EQLSINFPNFE
-505 TFKTVSIIKNKKIP
+505 TFKTVSTLKNMRIQ
-519 GFYGLILDLIDANPK
+519 GFYGLVLDLIDANPK

-559 KILDENKKLNGPVI
+559 RILDENKKINGPVI
-573 NIIPLDFIELNNNE
+573 NIIPLDFIELNGE
-587 ENSTDSEEENAEW
+587 ETADSEDEDSEW
-600 ILNDTQNNNNIN
+600 IMEDSQN
-612 NKSIIKR
+612 NKSMIRR
-619 KDIGKTQLA
+619 KDMTKTQLA

-639 NEDFLTQNP
+639 NDEFIKQNP
-648 TINQKKLEKILDNY
+648 TVNQKKLEKILDDY

-684 TCVTSSNEVIY
+684 TCVTSANEVIY

-714 LYNKLSEINKK
+714 LYSKLSEISKK
-725 YDEFDEK
+725 YNDFDEK
-732 KEKINQHKEEILNQ
+732 KGRVNEHKEQIMNQ
-746 EMQIQQETDSNF
+746 EMQIQQETDTSF
-758 KNRSDINNKLDLLEK
+758 KNRSDINSKLDALEK
-773 EMTNCFQNKTNTEQ
+773 EMTNCLQNKTSSEQ
-787 RLNHFQDE
+787 RLNHYQDE
-795 FNKLLIQQKEY
+795 FNKLLLQQKEY
-806 DSKIKVY
+806 ESKIKIY

-820 VDINKSVINTQT
+820 VDINKNLINTQT
-832 VEQIDNL
+832 VEQIDEL
-839 EKKILEREKKKNELI
+839 EKRIMEREKKKNELI
-854 EKSISY
+854 EKCISY
-860 EERINNEIPNK
+860 EERINHEIPNK
-871 EIELNNKINSLQNI
+871 EIELQNKINSFQNI
-885 LNNLDSS
+885 LNNLDTS
-892 FSYSTASTQDIN
+892 FSYSTASTQEISV
-904 IDEHEINIYK
+904 DEHEINIYK
-914 ENIKKYLEEISN
+914 DNIKKYMEEIST

-940 LNEVNNK
+940 LNEINNK

-961 IKLSLNE
+961 IKLSLND
-968 KNNKKN
+968 KNSKKN
-974 ESTKKLE
+974 ESAKKLE
-981 QLSGFDHD
+981 QLTGFDHD
-989 IVKKLTEQKAKF
+989 IVKKLAEQKAKF

-1016 LSQEKMMQKVYEE
+1016 LNQEKMLQKVYDE

-1059 DIKEKLE
+1059 SIKEKLE

-1086 NEAIQTTFENVQK
+1086 NEAIQDTFENVKK
-1099 SFSKFFKYLTGN
+1099 SFAKFFKYLTGN
-1111 GKANMELSQDK
+1111 GKGNMELSQDK
-1122 KAIHISVSF
+1122 KSIHISVSF
-1131 NEDQK
+1131 NEEQ
-1136 NSQTMYQLSGGQKT
+1136 NSSQTMYQLSGGQKT

-1237 FIEQ
+1237 FIES

>member
-1 MKSIQGL
+1 MKTIQGL

-27 DELSKGINLIIG
+27 DELSKGVNLIIG

-72 HEDITDKAD
+72 HEDITDKSE
-81 DSAKLSVELVLDNKS
+81 DSAKLSVELVIDNKS

-110 SFDTKEGKEEIVIN
+110 LFDTKEGKEEIVIN

-166 FFDIFCDAMGTKIYE
+166 YFDIFCDAMGTKIYE

-195 STRNKI
+195 STRTKI
-201 EMQANEIQNHID
+201 EMQADEIQNHID
-213 KLYDQCEDLKNYSK
+213 KLYEQCEDLKNYSK

-242 QINELEKNIGF
+242 QINDLEKNIGF
-253 LQEKHLADINQI
+253 LQEKHQADINQI

-273 LTKNEISQ
+273 LTKNEINQ

-289 NEYLDSLRNKVSK
+289 NEYLDSLHKKVSK
-302 FNTIIGQIESSKI
+302 FNKIIGQIESRKI
-315 QKESNLSNKNYDKK
+315 QKESNLSTKNYDKK

-334 LSLYQKELNKLLEQ
+334 LALYQNELNDLLAQ
-348 KKYALKELSNAK
+348 KNYAIKELSNAK
-360 KGIEALENEL
+360 KGIEVLENDL
-370 MTQKKEFNELKG
+370 INQKKEFNELKG

-397 YLLNEL
+397 YLVTEL
-403 KNLKESKNVVDDA
+403 KNLKESKNVVDDS

-428 DDINEITEKM
+428 GDIDEIILRMKSIENDIN
-438 KSLEID
+438 D
-444 INSQKTSIEN
+444 QKLSIEN

-459 SSLKEQRR
+459 ASLKDKRR
-467 NYTNLIKKDTI
+467 NYTNLIKKDMI
-478 DINEF
+478 DMNEF

-489 LKKQM
+489 LKNQM
-494 EQLTINFPNFE
+494 EQLSINFPNFE
-505 TFKTVSIIKNKKIP
+505 TFKTVSTLKNMRIQ
-519 GFYGLILDLIDANPK
+519 GLYGLVLDLIDANPK

-559 KILDENKKLNGPVI
+559 RILEENKKINGPVI
-573 NIIPLDFIELNNNE
+573 NIIPLEFVELNNE
-587 ENSTDSEEENAEW
+587 DTTDSEDEDSEW
-600 ILNDTQNNNNIN
+600 IVEDSQN
-612 NKSIIKR
+612 NKSMIKR
-619 KDIGKTQLA
+619 KDMTKTQLA

-639 NEDFLTQNP
+639 NDEFLKQNP
-648 TINQKKLEKILDNY
+648 TVNQKKLEKILNDY

-684 TCVTSSNEVIY
+684 TCVTSANEVIY

-714 LYNKLSEINKK
+714 LYSKLSEINKR
-725 YDEFDEK
+725 YNDFDEK
-732 KEKINQHKEEILNQ
+732 KGRINEHKEQIMNQ
-746 EMQIQQETDSNF
+746 EMQIQQETDTSF
-758 KNRSDINNKLDLLEK
+758 KNRSDINSKLDALEK
-773 EMTNCFQNKTNTEQ
+773 EMTNCLQNKTSSEQ
-787 RLNHFQDE
+787 ILNHYQDE
-795 FNKLLIQQKEY
+795 FNKLLLQQKEY
-806 DSKIKVY
+806 ESKIKVY

-820 VDINKSVINTQT
+820 VDINKNIISSQA
-832 VEQIDNL
+832 VEQIDEL
-839 EKKILEREKKKNELI
+839 EKRILEREKKKNELI
-854 EKSISY
+854 EKCISY
-860 EERINNEIPNK
+860 EERINHEIPNK
-871 EIELNNKINSLQNI
+871 EIELQNKINSYQNI
-885 LNNLDSS
+885 LNNLDAS
-892 FSYSTASTQDIN
+892 FSYLTASTQEISV
-904 IDEHEINIYK
+904 DEHEINIYK
-914 ENIKKYLEEISN
+914 ENIKKYMEEIST

-961 IKLSLNE
+961 IKLSLND

-989 IVKKLTEQKAKF
+989 IVKKLSEQKAKF

-1016 LSQEKMMQKVYEE
+1016 LNQEKMLQKVYEE

-1059 DIKEKLE
+1059 SIKEKLE

-1086 NEAIQTTFENVQK
+1086 NEAIQDTFENVKK
-1099 SFSKFFKYLTGN
+1099 SFAKFFKFLTGN
-1111 GKANMELSQDK
+1111 GKGNMELSQDK
-1122 KAIHISVSF
+1122 RAIHISVSF
-1131 NEDQK
+1131 NEEQ
-1136 NSQTMYQLSGGQKT
+1136 NSSQTMYQLSGGQKT

-1237 FIEQ
+1237 FIES

>member
-27 DELSKGINLIIG
+27 DELSKGVNLIIG

-72 HEDITDKAD
+72 HEDITDKSE
-81 DSAKLSVELVLDNKS
+81 DSAKLSVELVIDNKS

-110 SFDTKEGKEEIVIN
+110 LFDTKEGKEEIVIN

-166 FFDIFCDAMGTKIYE
+166 YFDIFCDAMGTKIYE

-195 STRNKI
+195 STRAKI

-213 KLYDQCEDLKNYSK
+213 KLYEQCEDLKNYSK

-242 QINELEKNIGF
+242 QINDLEKNIGF
-253 LQEKHLADINQI
+253 LQEKHQADINQI

-273 LTKNEISQ
+273 LTKNEINQ
-281 KLKEIEKL
+281 KLKEIDKL
-289 NEYLDSLRNKVSK
+289 NEYLDSLHKKVSK
-302 FNTIIGQIESSKI
+302 FNKIIGQIESNKI
-315 QKESNLSNKNYDKK
+315 QKESNLSTKNYDKK

-334 LSLYQKELNKLLEQ
+334 LAIYQNELNNLLAQ
-348 KKYALKELSNAK
+348 KNYSIKELSNAK
-360 KGIEALENEL
+360 KGIEVLENDL
-370 MTQKKEFNELKG
+370 IAQKKEFNELKG

-397 YLLNEL
+397 YLVTEL
-403 KNLKESKNVVDDA
+403 KNLKESKSVVDDS

-428 DDINEITEKM
+428 EDIDEIISKM
-438 KSLEID
+438 KSLEND
-444 INSQKTSIEN
+444 INEQKSSIEN

-459 SSLKEQRR
+459 ASLKDKRR
-467 NYTNLIKKDTI
+467 NYTNLIKKDMI

-489 LKKQM
+489 LKNQM
-494 EQLTINFPNFE
+494 EQLSINFPNFE
-505 TFKTVSIIKNKKIP
+505 IFKTVSTLKNMRIQ
-519 GFYGLILDLIDANPK
+519 GFYGLVLDLIDANPK

-559 KILDENKKLNGPVI
+559 RILDENKKINGPVI
-573 NIIPLDFIELNNNE
+573 NIIPLDFIELNGDD
-587 ENSTDSEEENAEW
+587 TADSEDEDSEW
-600 ILNDTQNNNNIN
+600 IMEDSQN
-612 NKSIIKR
+612 NKSMIRR
-619 KDIGKTQLA
+619 KDMTKTQLA

-639 NEDFLTQNP
+639 NDEFIKQNP
-648 TINQKKLEKILDNY
+648 TVNQKKLEKILDDY

-684 TCVTSSNEVIY
+684 TCVTSANEVIY

-714 LYNKLSEINKK
+714 LYSKLSEINKR
-725 YDEFDEK
+725 YNDFDEK
-732 KEKINQHKEEILNQ
+732 KGRVNEHKEQIMNQ
-746 EMQIQQETDSNF
+746 EMQIQQETDTSF
-758 KNRSDINNKLDLLEK
+758 KNRSDINSKLDALEK
-773 EMTNCFQNKTNTEQ
+773 EMTNCLQNKTSSEQ
-787 RLNHFQDE
+787 RLNHYQDE
-795 FNKLLIQQKEY
+795 FNKLLLQQKEY
-806 DSKIKVY
+806 ESKIKVY

-820 VDINKSVINTQT
+820 VDINKNIINTQT
-832 VEQIDNL
+832 VEQIDEL
-839 EKKILEREKKKNELI
+839 EKRIMEREKKKNELI
-854 EKSISY
+854 EKCISY
-860 EERINNEIPNK
+860 EERINHEIPNK
-871 EIELNNKINSLQNI
+871 EIELQNKINSFQNI

-892 FSYSTASTQDIN
+892 FSYSTASTQEISV
-904 IDEHEINIYK
+904 DEHEINIYK
-914 ENIKKYLEEISN
+914 ENIKKYMEEIST

-961 IKLSLNE
+961 IKLSLND
-968 KNNKKN
+968 KNNKKS
-974 ESTKKLE
+974 ESAKKLE

-989 IVKKLTEQKAKF
+989 IVKKLAEQKAKF

-1016 LSQEKMMQKVYEE
+1016 LNQEKMLQKVYEE

-1059 DIKEKLE
+1059 SIKEKLE

-1086 NEAIQTTFENVQK
+1086 NEAIQDTFENVKK

-1111 GKANMELSQDK
+1111 GKGNMELSQDK
-1122 KAIHISVSF
+1122 RSIHISVSF
-1131 NEDQK
+1131 NEEQ
-1136 NSQTMYQLSGGQKT
+1136 NSSQTMYQLSGGQKT

-1237 FIEQ
+1237 FIES

>member
-1 MKSIQGL
+1 MKTIQGL

-27 DELSKGINLIIG
+27 DELSKGVNLIIG

-72 HEDITDKAD
+72 HEDITDKSE
-81 DSAKLSVELVLDNKS
+81 DSAKLSVELVIDNKS

-110 SFDTKEGKEEIVIN
+110 LFDTKEGKEEIVIN

-166 FFDIFCDAMGTKIYE
+166 YFDIFCDAMGTKIYE

-195 STRNKI
+195 STRTKI
-201 EMQANEIQNHID
+201 EMQADEIQNHID
-213 KLYDQCEDLKNYSK
+213 KLYEQCEDLKNYSK

-242 QINELEKNIGF
+242 QINDLEKNIGF
-253 LQEKHLADINQI
+253 LQEKHQADINQI

-273 LTKNEISQ
+273 LTKNEINQ

-289 NEYLDSLRNKVSK
+289 NEYLDSLHKKVSK
-302 FNTIIGQIESSKI
+302 FNKIIGQIESSKI
-315 QKESNLSNKNYDKK
+315 QKESNLSTKNYDKK

-334 LSLYQKELNKLLEQ
+334 LALYQNELNDLLAQ
-348 KKYALKELSNAK
+348 KNYAIKELSNAK
-360 KGIEALENEL
+360 KGIEILENDL
-370 MTQKKEFNELKG
+370 INQKKEFNELKG

-397 YLLNEL
+397 YLVTEL
-403 KNLKESKNVVDDA
+403 KNLKESKNVVDDS

-428 DDINEITEKM
+428 GDIDEIILRMKSIENDIN
-438 KSLEID
+438 D
-444 INSQKTSIEN
+444 QKLSIEN

-459 SSLKEQRR
+459 ASLKDKRR
-467 NYTNLIKKDTI
+467 NYTNLIKKDMI
-478 DINEF
+478 DMNEF

-489 LKKQM
+489 LKNQM
-494 EQLTINFPNFE
+494 EQLSINFPNFE
-505 TFKTVSIIKNKKIP
+505 TFKTVSTLKNMRIQ
-519 GFYGLILDLIDANPK
+519 GLYGLVLDLIDANPK

-559 KILDENKKLNGPVI
+559 RILDENKKINGPVI
-573 NIIPLDFIELNNNE
+573 NIIPLEFVELNNE
-587 ENSTDSEEENAEW
+587 DTTDSEDEDSEW
-600 ILNDTQNNNNIN
+600 IVEDSQN
-612 NKSIIKR
+612 NKSMIKR
-619 KDIGKTQLA
+619 KDMTKTQLA

-639 NEDFLTQNP
+639 NDEFLKQNP
-648 TINQKKLEKILDNY
+648 TVNQKKLEKILNDY

-684 TCVTSSNEVIY
+684 TCVTSANEVIY

-714 LYNKLSEINKK
+714 LYSKLSEINKR
-725 YDEFDEK
+725 YNDFDEK
-732 KEKINQHKEEILNQ
+732 KGRINEHKEQIMNQ
-746 EMQIQQETDSNF
+746 EMQIQQETDTSF
-758 KNRSDINNKLDLLEK
+758 KNRSDINSKLDALEK
-773 EMTNCFQNKTNTEQ
+773 EMTNCLQNKTSSEQ
-787 RLNHFQDE
+787 RLNHYQDE
-795 FNKLLIQQKEY
+795 FNKLLLQQKEY
-806 DSKIKVY
+806 ESKIKVY

-820 VDINKSVINTQT
+820 VDINKNIISSQA
-832 VEQIDNL
+832 VEQIDEL
-839 EKKILEREKKKNELI
+839 EKRILEREKKKNELI
-854 EKSISY
+854 EKCISY
-860 EERINNEIPNK
+860 EERINHEIPNK
-871 EIELNNKINSLQNI
+871 EIELQNKINSYQNI
-885 LNNLDSS
+885 LNNLDAS
-892 FSYSTASTQDIN
+892 FSYSTASTQEISV
-904 IDEHEINIYK
+904 DEHEINIYK
-914 ENIKKYLEEISN
+914 ENIKKYMEEIST

-961 IKLSLNE
+961 IKLSLND

-989 IVKKLTEQKAKF
+989 IVKKLSEQKAKF

-1016 LSQEKMMQKVYEE
+1016 LNQEKMLQKVYEE
-1029 LNKVNKELQKYDK
+1029 LNKVNKELKKYDK

-1059 DIKEKLE
+1059 SIKEKLE

-1086 NEAIQTTFENVQK
+1086 NEAIQDTFENVKK
-1099 SFSKFFKYLTGN
+1099 SFAKFFKFLTGN
-1111 GKANMELSQDK
+1111 GKGNMELSQDK
-1122 KAIHISVSF
+1122 RAIHISVSF
-1131 NEDQK
+1131 NEEQ
-1136 NSQTMYQLSGGQKT
+1136 NSSQTMYQLSGGQKT

-1237 FIEQ
+1237 FIES

>member
-1 MKSIQGL
+1 MKTIQGL

-27 DELSKGINLIIG
+27 DELSKGVNLIIG

-72 HEDITDKAD
+72 HEDITDKSE
-81 DSAKLSVELVLDNKS
+81 DSAKLSVELVIDNKS

-110 SFDTKEGKEEIVIN
+110 LFDTKEGKEEIVIN

-166 FFDIFCDAMGTKIYE
+166 YFDIFCDAMGTKIYE

-195 STRNKI
+195 STRTKI
-201 EMQANEIQNHID
+201 EMQADEIQNHID
-213 KLYDQCEDLKNYSK
+213 KLYEQCEDLKNYSK

-242 QINELEKNIGF
+242 QINDLEKNIGF
-253 LQEKHLADINQI
+253 LQEKHQADINQI

-273 LTKNEISQ
+273 LTKNEINQ

-289 NEYLDSLRNKVSK
+289 NEYLDSLHKKVSK
-302 FNTIIGQIESSKI
+302 FNKIIGQIESSKI
-315 QKESNLSNKNYDKK
+315 QKESNLSTKNYDKK

-334 LSLYQKELNKLLEQ
+334 LALYQNELNDLLAQ
-348 KKYALKELSNAK
+348 KNYAIKELSNAK
-360 KGIEALENEL
+360 KGIEVLENDL
-370 MTQKKEFNELKG
+370 INQKKEFNELKG

-397 YLLNEL
+397 YLVTEL
-403 KNLKESKNVVDDA
+403 KNLKESKNVVDDS

-428 DDINEITEKM
+428 GDIDEIILRMKSIENDIN
-438 KSLEID
+438 D
-444 INSQKTSIEN
+444 QKLSIEN

-459 SSLKEQRR
+459 ASLKDKRR
-467 NYTNLIKKDTI
+467 NYTNLIKKDMI
-478 DINEF
+478 DMNEF

-489 LKKQM
+489 LKNQM
-494 EQLTINFPNFE
+494 EQLSINFPNFE
-505 TFKTVSIIKNKKIP
+505 TFKTVSTLKNMRIQ
-519 GFYGLILDLIDANPK
+519 GLYGLVLDLIDANPK

-559 KILDENKKLNGPVI
+559 RILDENKKINGPVI
-573 NIIPLDFIELNNNE
+573 NIIPLEFVELNNE
-587 ENSTDSEEENAEW
+587 DTTDSEDEDSEW
-600 ILNDTQNNNNIN
+600 IVEDSQN
-612 NKSIIKR
+612 NKSMIKR
-619 KDIGKTQLA
+619 KDMTKTQLA

-639 NEDFLTQNP
+639 NDEFLKQNP
-648 TINQKKLEKILDNY
+648 TVNQKKLEKILDDY

-684 TCVTSSNEVIY
+684 TCVTSANEVIY

-714 LYNKLSEINKK
+714 LYSKLSEINKR
-725 YDEFDEK
+725 YNDFDEK
-732 KEKINQHKEEILNQ
+732 KGRINEHKEQIMNQ
-746 EMQIQQETDSNF
+746 EMQIQQETDTSF
-758 KNRSDINNKLDLLEK
+758 KNRSDINSKLDALEK
-773 EMTNCFQNKTNTEQ
+773 EMTNCLQNKTSSEQ
-787 RLNHFQDE
+787 ILNHYQDE
-795 FNKLLIQQKEY
+795 FNKLLLQQKEY
-806 DSKIKVY
+806 ESKIKVY

-820 VDINKSVINTQT
+820 VDINKNIISSQA
-832 VEQIDNL
+832 VEQIDEL
-839 EKKILEREKKKNELI
+839 EKRILEREKKKNELI
-854 EKSISY
+854 EKCISY
-860 EERINNEIPNK
+860 EERINHEIPNK
-871 EIELNNKINSLQNI
+871 EIELQNKINSYQNL
-885 LNNLDSS
+885 LNNLDAS
-892 FSYSTASTQDIN
+892 FSYSTASTQEISV
-904 IDEHEINIYK
+904 DEHEINIYK
-914 ENIKKYLEEISN
+914 ENIKKYMEEIST

-961 IKLSLNE
+961 IKLSLND

-989 IVKKLTEQKAKF
+989 IVKKLSEQKAKF

-1016 LSQEKMMQKVYEE
+1016 LNQEKMLQKVYEE

-1059 DIKEKLE
+1059 SIKEKLE

-1086 NEAIQTTFENVQK
+1086 NEAIQNTFENVKK
-1099 SFSKFFKYLTGN
+1099 SFAKFFKFLTGN
-1111 GKANMELSQDK
+1111 GKGNMELSQDK
-1122 KAIHISVSF
+1122 RAIHISVSF
-1131 NEDQK
+1131 NEEQ
-1136 NSQTMYQLSGGQKT
+1136 NSSQTMYQLSGGQKT

-1237 FIEQ
+1237 FIES

>member
-27 DELSKGINLIIG
+27 DELSKGVNLIIG

-72 HEDITDKAD
+72 HEDITDKSE
-81 DSAKLSVELVLDNKS
+81 DSAKLSVELVIDNKS

-110 SFDTKEGKEEIVIN
+110 LFDTKEGKEEIVIN

-166 FFDIFCDAMGTKIYE
+166 YFDIFCDAMGTKIYE

-195 STRNKI
+195 STRTKI

-213 KLYDQCEDLKNYSK
+213 KLYEQCEDLKNYSK

-242 QINELEKNIGF
+242 QINDLEKNIGF
-253 LQEKHLADINQI
+253 LQEKHQADINQI

-273 LTKNEISQ
+273 LTKNEINQ

-289 NEYLDSLRNKVSK
+289 NEYLDSLHKKVSK
-302 FNTIIGQIESSKI
+302 FNKIIGQIESNKI
-315 QKESNLSNKNYDKK
+315 QKESNLSTKNYDKK

-334 LSLYQKELNKLLEQ
+334 LAIYQNELNNLLAQ
-348 KKYALKELSNAK
+348 KNYSIKELSNAK
-360 KGIEALENEL
+360 KGIEVLENDL
-370 MTQKKEFNELKG
+370 IAQKKEFNELKG

-397 YLLNEL
+397 YLVTEL
-403 KNLKESKNVVDDA
+403 KNLKESKSVVDDS

-428 DDINEITEKM
+428 EDIDDIISKM
-438 KSLEID
+438 KSLEND
-444 INSQKTSIEN
+444 INEQKSSIEN

-459 SSLKEQRR
+459 ASLKDKRR
-467 NYTNLIKKDTI
+467 NYTNLIKKDMI

-489 LKKQM
+489 LKNQM
-494 EQLTINFPNFE
+494 EQLSINFPNFE
-505 TFKTVSIIKNKKIP
+505 IFKTVSTLKNMRIQ
-519 GFYGLILDLIDANPK
+519 GFYGLVLDLIDANPK

-559 KILDENKKLNGPVI
+559 RILDENKKINGPVI
-573 NIIPLDFIELNNNE
+573 NIIPLDFIELNGDD
-587 ENSTDSEEENAEW
+587 TADSEDEDSEW
-600 ILNDTQNNNNIN
+600 IMEDSQN
-612 NKSIIKR
+612 NKSMIRR
-619 KDIGKTQLA
+619 KDMTKTQLA

-639 NEDFLTQNP
+639 NDEFIKQNP
-648 TINQKKLEKILDNY
+648 TVNQKKLEKILDDY

-684 TCVTSSNEVIY
+684 TCVTSANEVIY

-714 LYNKLSEINKK
+714 LYSKLSEINKR
-725 YDEFDEK
+725 YNDFDEK
-732 KEKINQHKEEILNQ
+732 KGRVNEHKEQIMNQ
-746 EMQIQQETDSNF
+746 EMQIQQETDTSF
-758 KNRSDINNKLDLLEK
+758 KNRSDINSKLDALEK
-773 EMTNCFQNKTNTEQ
+773 EMTNCLQNKTSSEQ
-787 RLNHFQDE
+787 RLNHYQDE
-795 FNKLLIQQKEY
+795 FNKLLLQQKEY
-806 DSKIKVY
+806 ESKIKVY

-820 VDINKSVINTQT
+820 VDINKNIINTQT
-832 VEQIDNL
+832 VEQIDEL
-839 EKKILEREKKKNELI
+839 EKRIMEREKKKNELI
-854 EKSISY
+854 EKCISY
-860 EERINNEIPNK
+860 EERINHEIPNK
-871 EIELNNKINSLQNI
+871 EIELQNKINSFQNI

-892 FSYSTASTQDIN
+892 FSYSTASTQEISV
-904 IDEHEINIYK
+904 DEHEINIYK
-914 ENIKKYLEEISN
+914 ENIKKYMEEIST

-961 IKLSLNE
+961 IKLSLND
-968 KNNKKN
+968 KNNKKS
-974 ESTKKLE
+974 ESAKKLE

-989 IVKKLTEQKAKF
+989 IVKKLAEQKAKF

-1016 LSQEKMMQKVYEE
+1016 LNQEKMLQKVYEE

-1059 DIKEKLE
+1059 SIKEKLE

-1086 NEAIQTTFENVQK
+1086 NEAIQDTFENVKK

-1111 GKANMELSQDK
+1111 GKGNMELSQDK
-1122 KAIHISVSF
+1122 RSIHISVSF
-1131 NEDQK
+1131 NEEQ
-1136 NSQTMYQLSGGQKT
+1136 NSSQTMYQLSGGQKT

-1237 FIEQ
+1237 FIES

>member
-27 DELSKGINLIIG
+27 DELSKGVNLIIG
-39 ANGNGKSNFL
+39 SNGNGKSNFL

-72 HEDITDKAD
+72 HEDITDKSE
-81 DSAKLSVELVLDNKS
+81 DSAKLSVELVIDNKS

-110 SFDTKEGKEEIVIN
+110 LFDTKEGKEEIVIN

-166 FFDIFCDAMGTKIYE
+166 YFDIFCDAMGTKIYE

-195 STRNKI
+195 STRAKI

-213 KLYDQCEDLKNYSK
+213 KLYEQCEDLKNYSK

-242 QINELEKNIGF
+242 QINDLEKNIGF
-253 LQEKHLADINQI
+253 LQEKHQADINQI

-273 LTKNEISQ
+273 LTKNEINQ

-289 NEYLDSLRNKVSK
+289 NEYLDSLHKKVSK
-302 FNTIIGQIESSKI
+302 FNKIIGQIESNKI
-315 QKESNLSNKNYDKK
+315 QKESNLSTKNYDKK

-334 LSLYQKELNKLLEQ
+334 LAIYQNELNNLLAQ
-348 KKYALKELSNAK
+348 KNYSIKELSNAK
-360 KGIEALENEL
+360 KGIEVLENDL
-370 MTQKKEFNELKG
+370 IAQKKEFNELKG

-397 YLLNEL
+397 YLVTEL
-403 KNLKESKNVVDDA
+403 KNLKESKSVVDDS

-428 DDINEITEKM
+428 EDIDDIISKM
-438 KSLEID
+438 KSLEND
-444 INSQKTSIEN
+444 INEQKSSIEN

-459 SSLKEQRR
+459 ASLKDKRR
-467 NYTNLIKKDTI
+467 NYTNLIKKDMI

-483 SDQMTQ
+483 SDKMTQ
-489 LKKQM
+489 LKNQM
-494 EQLTINFPNFE
+494 EQLSINFPNFE
-505 TFKTVSIIKNKKIP
+505 IFKTVSTLKNMRIQ
-519 GFYGLILDLIDANPK
+519 GFYGLVLDLIDANPK

-559 KILDENKKLNGPVI
+559 RILDENKKINGPVI
-573 NIIPLDFIELNNNE
+573 NIIPLDFIELNGDD
-587 ENSTDSEEENAEW
+587 TADSEDEDSEW
-600 ILNDTQNNNNIN
+600 IMEDSQN
-612 NKSIIKR
+612 NKSMIRR
-619 KDIGKTQLA
+619 KDMTKTQLA

-639 NEDFLTQNP
+639 NDEFIKQNP
-648 TINQKKLEKILDNY
+648 TVNQKKLEKILDDY

-684 TCVTSSNEVIY
+684 TCVTSANEVIY

-714 LYNKLSEINKK
+714 LYSKLSEINKR
-725 YDEFDEK
+725 YNDFDEK
-732 KEKINQHKEEILNQ
+732 KGRVNEHKEQIMNQ
-746 EMQIQQETDSNF
+746 EMQIQQETDTSF
-758 KNRSDINNKLDLLEK
+758 KNRSDINSKLDALEK
-773 EMTNCFQNKTNTEQ
+773 EMTNCLQNKTSSEQ
-787 RLNHFQDE
+787 RLNHYQDE
-795 FNKLLIQQKEY
+795 FNKLLLQQKEY
-806 DSKIKVY
+806 ESKIKVY

-820 VDINKSVINTQT
+820 VDINKNIINTQT
-832 VEQIDNL
+832 VEQIDEL
-839 EKKILEREKKKNELI
+839 EKRIMEREKKKNELI
-854 EKSISY
+854 EKCISY
-860 EERINNEIPNK
+860 EERINHEIPNK
-871 EIELNNKINSLQNI
+871 EIELQNKINSFQNI
-885 LNNLDSS
+885 LNNIDSS
-892 FSYSTASTQDIN
+892 FSYSTASTQEISV
-904 IDEHEINIYK
+904 DEHEINIYK
-914 ENIKKYLEEISN
+914 ENIKKYMEEIST

-961 IKLSLNE
+961 IKLSLND
-968 KNNKKN
+968 KNNKKS
-974 ESTKKLE
+974 ESAKKLE

-989 IVKKLTEQKAKF
+989 IVKKLAEQKAKF

-1016 LSQEKMMQKVYEE
+1016 LNQEKMLQKVYEE

-1059 DIKEKLE
+1059 SIKEKLE

-1086 NEAIQTTFENVQK
+1086 NEAIQDTFENVKK

-1111 GKANMELSQDK
+1111 GKGNMELSQDK
-1122 KAIHISVSF
+1122 RSIHISVSF
-1131 NEDQK
+1131 NEEQ
-1136 NSQTMYQLSGGQKT
+1136 NSSQTMYQLSGGQKT

-1237 FIEQ
+1237 FIES

>member
-14 LKRFKSYREMLYM
+14 LKRFKSYREMIYM
-27 DELSKGINLIIG
+27 DELSKGVNLIIG

-72 HEDITDKAD
+72 HEDITDKAE
-81 DSAKLSVELVLDNKS
+81 DSAKLSVELVIDNKS

-110 SFDTKEGKEEIVIN
+110 IYDTKEAKEEIIIN

-166 FFDIFCDAMGTKIYE
+166 YFDIFCEAMGTKIYE

-195 STRNKI
+195 SMRNKI
-201 EMQANEIQNHID
+201 EMQADEIQNHID
-213 KLYDQCEDLKNYSK
+213 KLYEQCEDLKNYSK
-227 VELKRRGIEYFILNE
+227 IELKRRGIEYFILNE
-242 QINELEKNIGF
+242 QINDLEKNIGF
-253 LQEKHLADINQI
+253 LQEKHQADINQI

-273 LTKNEISQ
+273 LTKNEINQ

-289 NEYLDSLRNKVSK
+289 NEYLDSLHKKVSK
-302 FNTIIGQIESSKI
+302 FNKIIGQLESNKI
-315 QKESNLSNKNYDKK
+315 QKESNLSTKNYDKK

-334 LSLYQKELNKLLEQ
+334 LALYQKELSSLLSQ
-348 KKYALKELSNAK
+348 KNYSIKELSNAK

-370 MTQKKEFNELKG
+370 ISQKKEFNELKG

-397 YLLNEL
+397 YLVTEL
-403 KNLKESKNVVDDA
+403 KNLKESKNVVDEA

-428 DDINEITEKM
+428 DDIDDTINKI
-438 KSLEID
+438 KSLEKD
-444 INSQKTSIEN
+444 INEQKLNIDD

-459 SSLKEQRR
+459 ASLKDQRR

-483 SDQMTQ
+483 SDQMNQ
-489 LKKQM
+489 LKNQM
-494 EQLTINFPNFE
+494 EQLSINFPNFE
-505 TFKTVSIIKNKKIP
+505 TFKTVTTLKNMKLP
-519 GFYGLILDLIDANPK
+519 GFYGLVLDLIDANPK
-534 VRNAIDLILK
+534 VRNAIDLIMK

-559 KILDENKKLNGPVI
+559 KVLDENKKINGPVI
-573 NIIPLDFIELNNNE
+573 NIVPLDFIELNDDDNN
-587 ENSTDSEEENAEW
+587 DSEDEDSEW
-600 ILNDTQNNNNIN
+600 IIEETQNNNR
-612 NKSIIKR
+612 SMIKR
-619 KDIGKTQLA
+619 KDMTKTQLA

-639 NEDFLTQNP
+639 NDEFLKANP

-684 TCVTSSNEVIY
+684 TCVTSANEVIY

-714 LYNKLSEINKK
+714 LYSKLSEINKR
-725 YDEFDEK
+725 YNDFDEK
-732 KEKINQHKEEILNQ
+732 KGRINDHKEQMMNQ
-746 EMQIQQETDSNF
+746 EMQIQQETDTSF
-758 KNRSDINNKLDLLEK
+758 KNRSDINSKLDSLEK
-773 EMTNCFQNKTNTEQ
+773 EKTNCLQNKTSTEQ
-787 RLNHFQDE
+787 RLNHYQDE
-795 FNKLLIQQKEY
+795 FNKLLLQQKEY
-806 DSKIKVY
+806 ESKIKVY

-820 VDINKSVINTQT
+820 VDINKNLINSQT
-832 VEQIDNL
+832 VEQIDEL
-839 EKKILEREKKKNELI
+839 EKKIMEREKKKNELI
-854 EKSISY
+854 EKCISY

-871 EIELNNKINSLQNI
+871 EIELQNKINSFQNI

-892 FSYSTASTQDIN
+892 FSASSTQEISV
-904 IDEHEINIYK
+904 DEHEINIYK
-914 ENIKKYLEEISN
+914 DNIKKYMEEITD
-926 SEQKINDNQTKLAQ
+926 SEQKINENQTKLAQ

-961 IKLSLNE
+961 IKLSLND
-968 KNNKKN
+968 KNSKKN

-989 IVKKLTEQKAKF
+989 IVKKLTEQKEKF

-1016 LSQEKMMQKVYEE
+1016 LNQEKMLQKVCEE

-1059 DIKEKLE
+1059 NIKEKLE

-1086 NEAIQTTFENVQK
+1086 NEAIQETFENVKK
-1099 SFSKFFKYLTGN
+1099 SFAKFFKYLTGN
-1111 GKANMELSQDK
+1111 GKGSMELSQDK
-1122 KAIHISVSF
+1122 RAIHISVSF
-1131 NEDQK
+1131 NEELNQ
-1136 NSQTMYQLSGGQKT
+1136 SQTMYQLSGGQKT

-1183 INLANLIKELSKNNQ
+1183 VNLANLIKDLSKNNQ
-1198 FIISTFKPELIDVA
+1198 FIISTFKPELIDAA

-1237 FIEQ
+1237 FIEP

>member
-1 MKSIQGL
+1 MKTIQGL

-27 DELSKGINLIIG
+27 DELSKGVNLIIG

-72 HEDITDKAD
+72 HEDITDKSE
-81 DSAKLSVELVLDNKS
+81 DSAKLSVELVIDNKS

-110 SFDTKEGKEEIVIN
+110 LFDTKEGKEEIVIN

-166 FFDIFCDAMGTKIYE
+166 YFDIFCDAMGTKIYE

-195 STRNKI
+195 STRTKI
-201 EMQANEIQNHID
+201 EMQADEIQNHID
-213 KLYDQCEDLKNYSK
+213 KLYEQCEDLKNYSK

-242 QINELEKNIGF
+242 QINDLEKNIGF
-253 LQEKHLADINQI
+253 LQEKHQADINQI

-273 LTKNEISQ
+273 LTKNEINQ

-289 NEYLDSLRNKVSK
+289 NEYLDSLHKKVSK
-302 FNTIIGQIESSKI
+302 FNKIIGQIESSKI
-315 QKESNLSNKNYDKK
+315 QKESNLSTKNYDKK

-334 LSLYQKELNKLLEQ
+334 LALYQNELNDLLAQ
-348 KKYALKELSNAK
+348 KNYAIKELSNAK
-360 KGIEALENEL
+360 KGIEILENDL
-370 MTQKKEFNELKG
+370 INQKKEFNELKG

-397 YLLNEL
+397 YLVTEL
-403 KNLKESKNVVDDA
+403 KNLKESKNVVDDS

-428 DDINEITEKM
+428 GDIDEIILRMKSIENDIN
-438 KSLEID
+438 D
-444 INSQKTSIEN
+444 QKLSIEN
-454 INNNL
+454 INSNL
-459 SSLKEQRR
+459 ASLKDKRR
-467 NYTNLIKKDTI
+467 NYTNLIKKDMI
-478 DINEF
+478 DMNEF

-489 LKKQM
+489 LKNQM
-494 EQLTINFPNFE
+494 EQLSINFPNFE
-505 TFKTVSIIKNKKIP
+505 TFKTVSTLKNMRIQ
-519 GFYGLILDLIDANPK
+519 GLYGLVLDLIDANPK

-559 KILDENKKLNGPVI
+559 RILDENKKINGPVI
-573 NIIPLDFIELNNNE
+573 NIIPLEFVELNNE
-587 ENSTDSEEENAEW
+587 DTTDSEDEDSEW
-600 ILNDTQNNNNIN
+600 IVEDSQN
-612 NKSIIKR
+612 NKSMIKR
-619 KDIGKTQLA
+619 KDMTKTQLA

-639 NEDFLTQNP
+639 NDEFLKQNP
-648 TINQKKLEKILDNY
+648 TVNQKKLEKILDDY

-684 TCVTSSNEVIY
+684 TCVTSANEVIY

-714 LYNKLSEINKK
+714 LYSKLSEINKR
-725 YDEFDEK
+725 YNDFDEK
-732 KEKINQHKEEILNQ
+732 KGRINEHKEQIMNQ
-746 EMQIQQETDSNF
+746 EMQIQQETDTSF
-758 KNRSDINNKLDLLEK
+758 KNRSDINSKLDALEK
-773 EMTNCFQNKTNTEQ
+773 EMTNCLQNKTSSEQ
-787 RLNHFQDE
+787 RLNHYQDE
-795 FNKLLIQQKEY
+795 FNKLLLQQKEY
-806 DSKIKVY
+806 ESKIKVY

-820 VDINKSVINTQT
+820 VDINKNIISSQA
-832 VEQIDNL
+832 VEQIDEL
-839 EKKILEREKKKNELI
+839 EKRILEREKKKNELI
-854 EKSISY
+854 EKCISY
-860 EERINNEIPNK
+860 EERINHEIPNK
-871 EIELNNKINSLQNI
+871 EIELQNKINSYQNI
-885 LNNLDSS
+885 LNNLDAS
-892 FSYSTASTQDIN
+892 FSYSTASTQEISV
-904 IDEHEINIYK
+904 DEHEINIYK
-914 ENIKKYLEEISN
+914 ENIKKYMEEIST
-926 SEQKINDNQTKLAQ
+926 SEQKIYDNQTKLAQ

-961 IKLSLNE
+961 IKLSLND

-989 IVKKLTEQKAKF
+989 IVKKLSEQKAKF

-1016 LSQEKMMQKVYEE
+1016 LNQEKMLQKVYEE
-1029 LNKVNKELQKYDK
+1029 LNKVNKELKKYDK

-1059 DIKEKLE
+1059 SIKEKLE

-1086 NEAIQTTFENVQK
+1086 NEAIQDTFENVKK
-1099 SFSKFFKYLTGN
+1099 SFAKFFKFLTGN
-1111 GKANMELSQDK
+1111 GKGNMELSQDK
-1122 KAIHISVSF
+1122 RAIHISVSF
-1131 NEDQK
+1131 NEEQ
-1136 NSQTMYQLSGGQKT
+1136 NSSQTMYQLSGGQKT

-1237 FIEQ
+1237 FIES

>member
-1 MKSIQGL
+1 M
-8 NIKHII
+8 
-14 LKRFKSYREMLYM
+14 
-27 DELSKGINLIIG
+27 
-39 ANGNGKSNFL
+39 
-49 DSIIYVLTDKYQNMR
+49 
-64 QEDKKLLL
+64 
-72 HEDITDKAD
+72 
-81 DSAKLSVELVLDNKS
+81 
-96 HRFPIEKDQISIMK
+96 
-110 SFDTKEGKEEIVIN
+110 
-124 QKRLLKSDVQNLLEG
+124 
-139 AGFMKTNPYY
+139 
-149 IIQQGKIN
+149 
-157 QILNCTDEE
+157 
-166 FFDIFCDAMGTKIYE
+166 
-181 EKKAESL
+181 
-188 KLLEENK
+188 
-195 STRNKI
+195 
-201 EMQANEIQNHID
+201 
-213 KLYDQCEDLKNYSK
+213 
-227 VELKRRGIEYFILNE
+227 
-242 QINELEKNIGF
+242 
-253 LQEKHLADINQI
+253 
-265 KDVYQKQN
+265 
-273 LTKNEISQ
+273 
-281 KLKEIEKL
+281 
-289 NEYLDSLRNKVSK
+289 
-302 FNTIIGQIESSKI
+302 
-315 QKESNLSNKNYDKK
+315 
-329 ETEKQ
+329 
-334 LSLYQKELNKLLEQ
+334 
-348 KKYALKELSNAK
+348 
-360 KGIEALENEL
+360 
-370 MTQKKEFNELKG
+370 
-382 KSNYLLIKNPKERKA
+382 
-397 YLLNEL
+397 
-403 KNLKESKNVVDDA
+403 VDDA

-428 DDINEITEKM
+428 KDMDDIINKI
-438 KSLEID
+438 KSLDEN
-444 INSQKTSIEN
+444 INEQKQSIEN

-459 SSLKEQRR
+459 ISLKEQRR
-467 NYTNLIKKDTI
+467 NYTNLIKKDVI

-489 LKKQM
+489 LKNQM
-494 EQLTINFPNFE
+494 EQLSINFPNFE
-505 TFKTVSIIKNKKIP
+505 TFKTVTTLKNMNIQ

-559 KILDENKKLNGPVI
+559 KILDENKKINGPVI
-573 NIIPLDFIELNNNE
+573 NIIPLEFIELNNE
-587 ENSTDSEEENAEW
+587 DSTDSEDENSEW
-600 ILNDTQNNNNIN
+600 IIENTQND
-612 NKSIIKR
+612 KSMIKR
-619 KDIGKTQLA
+619 KDMTKTQLA
-628 GAKSFLDFIKI
+628 GAKSFLEFIKI
-639 NEDFLTQNP
+639 NDEFIKQNP
-648 TINQKKLEKILDNY
+648 TVNQKKLEKILDDY

-684 TCVTSSNEVIY
+684 TCVTSANEVIY

-714 LYNKLSEINKK
+714 LYNKLSEINKR
-725 YDEFDEK
+725 YNDFDEK
-732 KEKINQHKEEILNQ
+732 KGRINEHKEQMMNQ
-746 EMQIQQETDSNF
+746 EMQLQQETDSSF
-758 KNRSDINNKLDLLEK
+758 KNRSDINSKLDTLEK
-773 EMTNCFQNKTNTEQ
+773 EMMNCLQNKTNTEQ
-787 RLNHFQDE
+787 RLNHYQDE
-795 FNKLLIQQKEY
+795 FNKLLLQQKEY
-806 DSKIKVY
+806 EAKIKIY

-820 VDINKSVINTQT
+820 IDINKNVINTQT
-832 VEQIDNL
+832 VEKIDEL
-839 EKKILEREKKKNELI
+839 EKRIMEREKKKNELI
-854 EKSISY
+854 EKCISY

-871 EIELNNKINSLQNI
+871 EIELQNKINSYKNI

-892 FSYSTASTQDIN
+892 FSYSTASTQEIS
-904 IDEHEINIYK
+904 IDENEINIYK
-914 ENIKKYLEEISN
+914 ENIKKYMEEIST

-961 IKLSLNE
+961 IKLSLND

-981 QLSGFDHD
+981 QLSGFDHE

-1008 GINIKEQR
+1008 GLNIKEQR
-1016 LSQEKMMQKVYEE
+1016 LNQEKMLQKVYDE

-1059 DIKEKLE
+1059 NIKEKLE

-1086 NEAIQTTFENVQK
+1086 NEAIQDTFENVKK
-1099 SFSKFFKYLTGN
+1099 SFAKFFKYLTGN
-1111 GKANMELSQDK
+1111 GKGNMELSQDK
-1122 KAIHISVSF
+1122 RAIHISVSF
-1131 NEDQK
+1131 NEEQ
-1136 NSQTMYQLSGGQKT
+1136 NSSQTMYQLSGGQKT

-1237 FIEQ
+1237 FIEN

>member
-27 DELSKGINLIIG
+27 DELSKGVNLIIG
-39 ANGNGKSNFL
+39 SNGNGKSNFL

-72 HEDITDKAD
+72 HEDITDKSE
-81 DSAKLSVELVLDNKS
+81 DSAKLSVELVIDNKS

-110 SFDTKEGKEEIVIN
+110 LFDTKEGKEEIVIN

-166 FFDIFCDAMGTKIYE
+166 YFDIFCDAMGTKIYE

-195 STRNKI
+195 STRAKI

-213 KLYDQCEDLKNYSK
+213 KLYEQCEDLKNYSK

-242 QINELEKNIGF
+242 QINDLEKNIGF
-253 LQEKHLADINQI
+253 LQEKHQADINQI

-273 LTKNEISQ
+273 LTKNEINQ

-289 NEYLDSLRNKVSK
+289 NEYLDSLHKKVSK
-302 FNTIIGQIESSKI
+302 FNKIIGQIESNKI
-315 QKESNLSNKNYDKK
+315 QKESNLSTKNYDKK

-334 LSLYQKELNKLLEQ
+334 LAIYQNELNNLLAQ
-348 KKYALKELSNAK
+348 KNYSIKELSNAK
-360 KGIEALENEL
+360 KGIEVLENDL
-370 MTQKKEFNELKG
+370 IAQKKEFNELKG

-397 YLLNEL
+397 YLVTEL
-403 KNLKESKNVVDDA
+403 KNLKESKSVVDDS

-428 DDINEITEKM
+428 EDIDDIISKM
-438 KSLEID
+438 KSLEND
-444 INSQKTSIEN
+444 INEQKSSIEN

-459 SSLKEQRR
+459 ASLKDKRR
-467 NYTNLIKKDTI
+467 NYTNLIKKDMI

-489 LKKQM
+489 LKNQM
-494 EQLTINFPNFE
+494 EQLSINFPNFE
-505 TFKTVSIIKNKKIP
+505 IFKTVSTLKNMRIQ
-519 GFYGLILDLIDANPK
+519 GFYGLVLDLIDANPK

-559 KILDENKKLNGPVI
+559 RILDENKKINGPVI
-573 NIIPLDFIELNNNE
+573 NIIPLDFIELNGDD
-587 ENSTDSEEENAEW
+587 TADSEDEDSEW
-600 ILNDTQNNNNIN
+600 IMEDSQN
-612 NKSIIKR
+612 NKSMIRR
-619 KDIGKTQLA
+619 KDMTKTQLA

-639 NEDFLTQNP
+639 NDEFIKQNP
-648 TINQKKLEKILDNY
+648 TVNQKKLEKILDDY

-684 TCVTSSNEVIY
+684 TCVTSANEVIY

-714 LYNKLSEINKK
+714 LYNKLSEINKR
-725 YDEFDEK
+725 YNDFDEK
-732 KEKINQHKEEILNQ
+732 KGRVNEHKEQIMNQ
-746 EMQIQQETDSNF
+746 EMQIQQETDTSF
-758 KNRSDINNKLDLLEK
+758 KNRSDINSKLDALEK
-773 EMTNCFQNKTNTEQ
+773 EMTNCLQNKTSSEQ
-787 RLNHFQDE
+787 RLNHYQDE
-795 FNKLLIQQKEY
+795 FNKLLLQQKEY
-806 DSKIKVY
+806 ESKIKVY

-820 VDINKSVINTQT
+820 VDINKNIINTQT
-832 VEQIDNL
+832 VEQIDEL
-839 EKKILEREKKKNELI
+839 EKRIMEREKKKNELI
-854 EKSISY
+854 EKCISY
-860 EERINNEIPNK
+860 EERINHEIPNK
-871 EIELNNKINSLQNI
+871 EIELQNKINSFQNI

-892 FSYSTASTQDIN
+892 FSYSTASTQEISV
-904 IDEHEINIYK
+904 DEHEINIYK
-914 ENIKKYLEEISN
+914 ENIKKYMEEIST

-961 IKLSLNE
+961 IKLSLND
-968 KNNKKN
+968 KNNKKS
-974 ESTKKLE
+974 ESAKKLE

-989 IVKKLTEQKAKF
+989 IVKKLAEQKAKF

-1016 LSQEKMMQKVYEE
+1016 LNQEKMLQKVYEE

-1059 DIKEKLE
+1059 SIKEKLE

-1086 NEAIQTTFENVQK
+1086 NEAIQDTFENVKK
-1099 SFSKFFKYLTGN
+1099 SFSKFFKYLT
-1111 GKANMELSQDK
+1111 KDLFISRYLSM
-1122 KAIHISVSF
+1122 
-1131 NEDQK
+1131 K
-1136 NSQTMYQLSGGQKT
+1136 NKT
-1150 AAGVA
+1150 VVK
-1155 LIFALSTIEP
+1155 LCI
-1165 PPFYIL
+1165 
-1171 DEIDAALDPNYR
+1171 NYR
-1183 INLANLIKELSKNNQ
+1183 E
-1198 FIISTFKPELIDVA
+1198 
-1212 DNIYMVKFANK
+1212 VKKQLLVLHLFLL
-1223 TSNIIKIEKDEAHK
+1223 
-1237 FIEQ
+1237 

>member
-27 DELSKGINLIIG
+27 DELSKGVNLIIG

-72 HEDITDKAD
+72 HEDITDKSE
-81 DSAKLSVELVLDNKS
+81 DSAKLSVELVIDNKS

-110 SFDTKEGKEEIVIN
+110 LFDTKEGKEEIVIN

-166 FFDIFCDAMGTKIYE
+166 YFDIFCDAMGTKIYE

-195 STRNKI
+195 STRAKI

-213 KLYDQCEDLKNYSK
+213 KLYEQCEDLKNYSK

-242 QINELEKNIGF
+242 QINDLEKNIGF
-253 LQEKHLADINQI
+253 LQEKHQADINQI

-273 LTKNEISQ
+273 LTKNEINQ

-289 NEYLDSLRNKVSK
+289 NEYLDSLHKKVSK
-302 FNTIIGQIESSKI
+302 FNKIIGQIESNKI
-315 QKESNLSNKNYDKK
+315 QKESNLSTKNYDKK

-334 LSLYQKELNKLLEQ
+334 LAIYQNELNNLLAQKNYSIKELT
-348 KKYALKELSNAK
+348 NAK
-360 KGIEALENEL
+360 KGIEVLENDL
-370 MTQKKEFNELKG
+370 IAQKKEFNELKG

-397 YLLNEL
+397 YLVTEL
-403 KNLKESKNVVDDA
+403 KNLKESKSVVDDS

-428 DDINEITEKM
+428 EDIDDIISKM
-438 KSLEID
+438 KSLEND
-444 INSQKTSIEN
+444 INEQKSSIEN

-459 SSLKEQRR
+459 ASLKDKRR
-467 NYTNLIKKDTI
+467 NYTNLIKKDMI

-489 LKKQM
+489 LKNQM
-494 EQLTINFPNFE
+494 EQLSINFPNFE
-505 TFKTVSIIKNKKIP
+505 IFKTVSTLKNMRIQ
-519 GFYGLILDLIDANPK
+519 GFYGLVLDLIDANPK

-559 KILDENKKLNGPVI
+559 RILDENKKINGPVI
-573 NIIPLDFIELNNNE
+573 NIIPLDFIELNGDD
-587 ENSTDSEEENAEW
+587 TADSEDEDSEW
-600 ILNDTQNNNNIN
+600 IMEDSQN
-612 NKSIIKR
+612 NKSMIKR
-619 KDIGKTQLA
+619 KDMTKTQLA

-639 NEDFLTQNP
+639 NDEFIKQNP
-648 TINQKKLEKILDNY
+648 TVNQKKLEKILDDY

-684 TCVTSSNEVIY
+684 TCVTSANEVIF

-714 LYNKLSEINKK
+714 LYSKLSEINKR
-725 YDEFDEK
+725 YNDFDEK
-732 KEKINQHKEEILNQ
+732 KGRVNEHKEQIMNQ
-746 EMQIQQETDSNF
+746 EMQIQQETDTSF
-758 KNRSDINNKLDLLEK
+758 KNRSDINSKLDALEK
-773 EMTNCFQNKTNTEQ
+773 EMTNCLQNKTSSEQ
-787 RLNHFQDE
+787 RLNHYQDE
-795 FNKLLIQQKEY
+795 FNKLLLQQKEY
-806 DSKIKVY
+806 ESKIKVY

-820 VDINKSVINTQT
+820 VDINKNIINTQT
-832 VEQIDNL
+832 VEQIDEL
-839 EKKILEREKKKNELI
+839 EKRIMEREKKKNELI
-854 EKSISY
+854 EKCISY
-860 EERINNEIPNK
+860 EERINHEIPNK
-871 EIELNNKINSLQNI
+871 EIELQNKINSFQNI

-892 FSYSTASTQDIN
+892 FSYSTASTQEISV
-904 IDEHEINIYK
+904 DEHEINIYK
-914 ENIKKYLEEISN
+914 ENIKKYMEEIST

-961 IKLSLNE
+961 IKLSLND
-968 KNNKKN
+968 KNNKKS
-974 ESTKKLE
+974 ESAKKLE

-989 IVKKLTEQKAKF
+989 IVKKLAEQKAKF

-1016 LSQEKMMQKVYEE
+1016 LNQEKMLQKVYEE

-1059 DIKEKLE
+1059 SIKEKLE

-1086 NEAIQTTFENVQK
+1086 NEAIQDTFENVKK

-1111 GKANMELSQDK
+1111 GKGNMELSQDK
-1122 KAIHISVSF
+1122 RSIHISVSF
-1131 NEDQK
+1131 NEEQ
-1136 NSQTMYQLSGGQKT
+1136 NSSQTMYQLSGGQKT

-1237 FIEQ
+1237 FIES

>member
-27 DELSKGINLIIG
+27 DELSKGVNLIIG

-72 HEDITDKAD
+72 HEDITDKSE
-81 DSAKLSVELVLDNKS
+81 DSAKLSVELVIDNKS

-110 SFDTKEGKEEIVIN
+110 LFDTKEGKEEIVIN

-166 FFDIFCDAMGTKIYE
+166 YFDIFCDAMGTKIYE

-188 KLLEENK
+188 RLLEENK
-195 STRNKI
+195 STRAKI

-213 KLYDQCEDLKNYSK
+213 KLYEQCEDLKNYSK
-227 VELKRRGIEYFILNE
+227 IELKRRGIEYFILNE
-242 QINELEKNIGF
+242 QINDLEKNIGF
-253 LQEKHLADINQI
+253 LQEKHQADINQI

-273 LTKNEISQ
+273 LTKNEINQ

-289 NEYLDSLRNKVSK
+289 NEYLDSLHKKVSK
-302 FNTIIGQIESSKI
+302 FNKIIGQIESNKI
-315 QKESNLSNKNYDKK
+315 QKESNLSTKNYDKK

-334 LSLYQKELNKLLEQ
+334 LTIYQNELNNLIAQ
-348 KKYALKELSNAK
+348 KNYSIKELSNAK
-360 KGIEALENEL
+360 KGIEVLENDL
-370 MTQKKEFNELKG
+370 ISQKKEFNELKG

-397 YLLNEL
+397 YLVTEL
-403 KNLKESKNVVDDA
+403 KNLKESKNVVDDS

-428 DDINEITEKM
+428 GDIDDIIQKMESIEK
-438 KSLEID
+438 D
-444 INSQKTSIEN
+444 INAQKLSIEN

-459 SSLKEQRR
+459 ASLKDKRR
-467 NYTNLIKKDTI
+467 NYINLIKKDMI

-489 LKKQM
+489 LKNQM
-494 EQLTINFPNFE
+494 EQLSINFPNFE
-505 TFKTVSIIKNKKIP
+505 TFKTVSTLKNMRIQ
-519 GFYGLILDLIDANPK
+519 GFYGLVLDLIDANPK

-559 KILDENKKLNGPVI
+559 RILDENKKINGPVI
-573 NIIPLDFIELNNNE
+573 NIIPLDFIELNGE
-587 ENSTDSEEENAEW
+587 ETADSEDEDSEW
-600 ILNDTQNNNNIN
+600 IMEDSQN
-612 NKSIIKR
+612 NKSMIRR
-619 KDIGKTQLA
+619 KDMTKTQLA

-639 NEDFLTQNP
+639 NDEFIKQNP
-648 TINQKKLEKILDNY
+648 TVNQKKLEKILDDY

-684 TCVTSSNEVIY
+684 TCVTSANEVIY

-714 LYNKLSEINKK
+714 LYSKLSEISKK
-725 YDEFDEK
+725 YNDFDEK
-732 KEKINQHKEEILNQ
+732 KGRVNEHKEQIMNQ
-746 EMQIQQETDSNF
+746 EMQIQQETDTSF
-758 KNRSDINNKLDLLEK
+758 KNRSDINSKLDALEK
-773 EMTNCFQNKTNTEQ
+773 EMTNCLQNKTSSEQ
-787 RLNHFQDE
+787 RLNHYQDE
-795 FNKLLIQQKEY
+795 FNKLLLQQKEY
-806 DSKIKVY
+806 ESKIKIY

-820 VDINKSVINTQT
+820 VDINKNLINTQT
-832 VEQIDNL
+832 VEQIDEL
-839 EKKILEREKKKNELI
+839 EKRIMEREKKKNELI
-854 EKSISY
+854 EKCISY
-860 EERINNEIPNK
+860 EERINHEIPNK
-871 EIELNNKINSLQNI
+871 EIELQNKINSFQNI
-885 LNNLDSS
+885 LNNLDTS
-892 FSYSTASTQDIN
+892 FSYSTASTQEISV
-904 IDEHEINIYK
+904 DEHEINIYK
-914 ENIKKYLEEISN
+914 ENIKKYMEEIST

-940 LNEVNNK
+940 LNEINNK

-961 IKLSLNE
+961 IKLSLND
-968 KNNKKN
+968 KNSKKN
-974 ESTKKLE
+974 ESAKKLE
-981 QLSGFDHD
+981 QLTGFDHD
-989 IVKKLTEQKAKF
+989 IVKKLAEQKAKF

-1016 LSQEKMMQKVYEE
+1016 LNQEKMLQKVYDE

-1059 DIKEKLE
+1059 SIKEKLE

-1086 NEAIQTTFENVQK
+1086 NEAIQDTFENVKK
-1099 SFSKFFKYLTGN
+1099 SFAKFFKYLTGN
-1111 GKANMELSQDK
+1111 GKGNMELSQDK
-1122 KAIHISVSF
+1122 KSIHISVSF
-1131 NEDQK
+1131 NEEQ
-1136 NSQTMYQLSGGQKT
+1136 NSSQTMYQLSGGQKT

-1237 FIEQ
+1237 FIES

>member
-1 MKSIQGL
+1 MKTIQGL

-27 DELSKGINLIIG
+27 DELSKGVNLIIG

-72 HEDITDKAD
+72 HEDITDKSE
-81 DSAKLSVELVLDNKS
+81 DSAKLSVELVIDNKS

-110 SFDTKEGKEEIVIN
+110 LFDTKEGKEEIVIN

-166 FFDIFCDAMGTKIYE
+166 YFDIFCDAMGTKIYE

-195 STRNKI
+195 STRTKI
-201 EMQANEIQNHID
+201 EMQADEIQNHID
-213 KLYDQCEDLKNYSK
+213 KLYEQCEDLKNYSK

-242 QINELEKNIGF
+242 QINDLEKNIGF
-253 LQEKHLADINQI
+253 LQEKHQADINQI

-273 LTKNEISQ
+273 LTKNEINQ

-289 NEYLDSLRNKVSK
+289 NEYLDSLHKKVSK
-302 FNTIIGQIESSKI
+302 FNKIIGQIESSKI
-315 QKESNLSNKNYDKK
+315 QKESNLSTKNYDKK

-334 LSLYQKELNKLLEQ
+334 LALYQNELNDLLAQ
-348 KKYALKELSNAK
+348 KNYAIKELSNAK
-360 KGIEALENEL
+360 KGIEVLENDL
-370 MTQKKEFNELKG
+370 INQKKEFNELKG

-397 YLLNEL
+397 YLVTEL
-403 KNLKESKNVVDDA
+403 KNLKESKNVVDDS

-428 DDINEITEKM
+428 GDIDEIILRMKSIENDIN
-438 KSLEID
+438 D
-444 INSQKTSIEN
+444 QKLSIEN

-459 SSLKEQRR
+459 ASLKDKRR
-467 NYTNLIKKDTI
+467 NYTNLIKKDMI
-478 DINEF
+478 DMNEF

-489 LKKQM
+489 LKNQM
-494 EQLTINFPNFE
+494 EQLSINFPNFE
-505 TFKTVSIIKNKKIP
+505 TFKTVSALKNMRIQ
-519 GFYGLILDLIDANPK
+519 GLYGLVLDLIDANPK

-559 KILDENKKLNGPVI
+559 RILDENKKINGPVI
-573 NIIPLDFIELNNNE
+573 NIIPLEFVELNN
-587 ENSTDSEEENAEW
+587 ENTTDSEDEDSEW
-600 ILNDTQNNNNIN
+600 IVEDSQN
-612 NKSIIKR
+612 NKSMIKR
-619 KDIGKTQLA
+619 KDMTKTQLA

-639 NEDFLTQNP
+639 NDEFLKQNP
-648 TINQKKLEKILDNY
+648 TVNQKKLEKILDDY

-684 TCVTSSNEVIY
+684 TCVTSANEVIY

-714 LYNKLSEINKK
+714 LYSKLSEINKR
-725 YDEFDEK
+725 YNDFDEK
-732 KEKINQHKEEILNQ
+732 KGRINEHKEQIMNQ
-746 EMQIQQETDSNF
+746 EMQIQQETDTSF
-758 KNRSDINNKLDLLEK
+758 KNRSDINSKLDALEK
-773 EMTNCFQNKTNTEQ
+773 EMTNCLQNKTSSEQ
-787 RLNHFQDE
+787 RLNHYQDE
-795 FNKLLIQQKEY
+795 FNKLLLQQKEY
-806 DSKIKVY
+806 ESKIKVY

-820 VDINKSVINTQT
+820 VDINKNIISSQA
-832 VEQIDNL
+832 VEQIDEL
-839 EKKILEREKKKNELI
+839 EKRILEREKKKNELI
-854 EKSISY
+854 EKCISY
-860 EERINNEIPNK
+860 EERINHEIPNK
-871 EIELNNKINSLQNI
+871 EIELQNKINSYQNI
-885 LNNLDSS
+885 LNNLDAS
-892 FSYSTASTQDIN
+892 FSYSTASTQEISV
-904 IDEHEINIYK
+904 DEHEINIYK
-914 ENIKKYLEEISN
+914 ENIKKYMEEIST

-961 IKLSLNE
+961 IKLSLND

-989 IVKKLTEQKAKF
+989 IVKKLSEQKAKF

-1016 LSQEKMMQKVYEE
+1016 LNQEKMLQKVYEE

-1059 DIKEKLE
+1059 SIKEKLE

-1086 NEAIQTTFENVQK
+1086 NEAIQDTFENVKK
-1099 SFSKFFKYLTGN
+1099 SFAKFFKFLTGN
-1111 GKANMELSQDK
+1111 GKGNMELSQDK
-1122 KAIHISVSF
+1122 RAIHISVSF
-1131 NEDQK
+1131 NEEQ
-1136 NSQTMYQLSGGQKT
+1136 NSSQTMYQLSGGQKT

-1237 FIEQ
+1237 FIES

>member
-27 DELSKGINLIIG
+27 DELSKGVNLIIG

-72 HEDITDKAD
+72 HEDITDKSE
-81 DSAKLSVELVLDNKS
+81 DSAKLSVELVIDNKS

-110 SFDTKEGKEEIVIN
+110 LFDTKEGKEEIVIN

-166 FFDIFCDAMGTKIYE
+166 YFDIFCDAMGTKIYE

-195 STRNKI
+195 STRAKI

-213 KLYDQCEDLKNYSK
+213 KLYEQCEDLKNYSK

-242 QINELEKNIGF
+242 QINDLEKNIGF
-253 LQEKHLADINQI
+253 LQEKHQADINQI

-273 LTKNEISQ
+273 LTKNEINQ

-289 NEYLDSLRNKVSK
+289 NEYLDSLHKKVSK
-302 FNTIIGQIESSKI
+302 FNKIIGQIESNKI
-315 QKESNLSNKNYDKK
+315 QKESNLSTKNYDKK

-334 LSLYQKELNKLLEQ
+334 LAIYQNELNNLLAQ
-348 KKYALKELSNAK
+348 KNYSIKELSNAK
-360 KGIEALENEL
+360 KGIEVLENDL
-370 MTQKKEFNELKG
+370 IAQKKEFNELKG

-397 YLLNEL
+397 YLVTEL
-403 KNLKESKNVVDDA
+403 KNLKESKSVVDDS
-416 IININKEISKEK
+416 IISINKEISKEK
-428 DDINEITEKM
+428 EDIDDIISKM
-438 KSLEID
+438 KSLEND
-444 INSQKTSIEN
+444 INEQKSSLEN

-459 SSLKEQRR
+459 ASLKDKRR
-467 NYTNLIKKDTI
+467 NYTNLIKKDMI

-489 LKKQM
+489 LKNQM
-494 EQLTINFPNFE
+494 EQLSINFPNFE
-505 TFKTVSIIKNKKIP
+505 IFKTVSTLKNMRIQ
-519 GFYGLILDLIDANPK
+519 GFYGLVLDLIDANPK

-559 KILDENKKLNGPVI
+559 RILDENKKINGPVI
-573 NIIPLDFIELNNNE
+573 NIIPLDFIELNGDD
-587 ENSTDSEEENAEW
+587 TADSEDEDSEW
-600 ILNDTQNNNNIN
+600 IMEDSQN
-612 NKSIIKR
+612 NKSMIRR
-619 KDIGKTQLA
+619 KDMTKTQLA

-639 NEDFLTQNP
+639 NDEFIKQNP
-648 TINQKKLEKILDNY
+648 TVNQKKLEKILDDY

-684 TCVTSSNEVIY
+684 TCVTSANEVIY

-714 LYNKLSEINKK
+714 LYNKLSEINKR
-725 YDEFDEK
+725 YNDFDEK
-732 KEKINQHKEEILNQ
+732 KGRVNEHKEQIMNQ
-746 EMQIQQETDSNF
+746 EMQIQQETDTSF
-758 KNRSDINNKLDLLEK
+758 KNRSDINSKLDALEK
-773 EMTNCFQNKTNTEQ
+773 EMTNCLQNKTSSEQ
-787 RLNHFQDE
+787 RLNHYQDE
-795 FNKLLIQQKEY
+795 FNKLLLQQKEY
-806 DSKIKVY
+806 ESKIKVY

-820 VDINKSVINTQT
+820 VDINKNIINTQT
-832 VEQIDNL
+832 VEQIDEL
-839 EKKILEREKKKNELI
+839 EKRIMEREKKKNELI
-854 EKSISY
+854 EKCISY
-860 EERINNEIPNK
+860 EERINHEIPNK
-871 EIELNNKINSLQNI
+871 EIELQNKINSFQNI

-892 FSYSTASTQDIN
+892 FSYSTASTQEISV
-904 IDEHEINIYK
+904 DEHEINIYK
-914 ENIKKYLEEISN
+914 ENIKKYMEEIST

-961 IKLSLNE
+961 IKLSLND
-968 KNNKKN
+968 KNNKKS
-974 ESTKKLE
+974 ESAKKLE

-989 IVKKLTEQKAKF
+989 IVKKLAEQKAKF

-1016 LSQEKMMQKVYEE
+1016 LNQEKMLQKVYEE

-1059 DIKEKLE
+1059 SIKEKLE

-1086 NEAIQTTFENVQK
+1086 NEAIQDTFENVKK

-1111 GKANMELSQDK
+1111 GKGNMELSQDK
-1122 KAIHISVSF
+1122 RSIHISVSF
-1131 NEDQK
+1131 NEEQ
-1136 NSQTMYQLSGGQKT
+1136 NSSQTMYQLSGGQKT

-1237 FIEQ
+1237 FIES

>member
-27 DELSKGINLIIG
+27 DELSKGVNLIIG

-72 HEDITDKAD
+72 HEDITDKSE
-81 DSAKLSVELVLDNKS
+81 DSAKLSVELVIDNKS

-110 SFDTKEGKEEIVIN
+110 LFDTKEGKEEIVIN

-166 FFDIFCDAMGTKIYE
+166 YFDIFCDAMGTKIYE

-195 STRNKI
+195 STRAKI

-213 KLYDQCEDLKNYSK
+213 KLYEQCEDLKNYSK

-242 QINELEKNIGF
+242 QINDLEKNIGF
-253 LQEKHLADINQI
+253 LQEKHQADINQI

-273 LTKNEISQ
+273 LTKNEINQ
-281 KLKEIEKL
+281 KLKEIEKI
-289 NEYLDSLRNKVSK
+289 NEYLDSLHKKVSK
-302 FNTIIGQIESSKI
+302 FNKIIGQIESNKI
-315 QKESNLSNKNYDKK
+315 QKESNLSTKNYDKK

-334 LSLYQKELNKLLEQ
+334 LAIYQNELNNLLAQ
-348 KKYALKELSNAK
+348 KNYSIKELSNAK
-360 KGIEALENEL
+360 KGIEVLENDL
-370 MTQKKEFNELKG
+370 IAQKKEFNELKG

-397 YLLNEL
+397 YLVTEL
-403 KNLKESKNVVDDA
+403 KNLKESKSVVDDS

-428 DDINEITEKM
+428 EDIDDIISKM
-438 KSLEID
+438 KSLEND
-444 INSQKTSIEN
+444 INEQKSSIEN

-459 SSLKEQRR
+459 ASLKDKRR
-467 NYTNLIKKDTI
+467 NYTNLIKKDMI

-489 LKKQM
+489 LKNQM
-494 EQLTINFPNFE
+494 EQLSINFPNFE
-505 TFKTVSIIKNKKIP
+505 IFKTVSTLKNMRIQ
-519 GFYGLILDLIDANPK
+519 GFYGLVLDLIDANPK

-559 KILDENKKLNGPVI
+559 RILDENKKINGPVI
-573 NIIPLDFIELNNNE
+573 NIIPLDFIELNGDD
-587 ENSTDSEEENAEW
+587 TADSEDEDSEW
-600 ILNDTQNNNNIN
+600 IMEDSQN
-612 NKSIIKR
+612 NKSMIRR
-619 KDIGKTQLA
+619 KDMTKTQLA

-639 NEDFLTQNP
+639 NDEFIKQNP
-648 TINQKKLEKILDNY
+648 TVNQKKLEKILDDY

-684 TCVTSSNEVIY
+684 TCVTSANEVIY

-714 LYNKLSEINKK
+714 LYSKLSEINKR
-725 YDEFDEK
+725 YNDFDEK
-732 KEKINQHKEEILNQ
+732 KGRVNEHKEQIMNQ
-746 EMQIQQETDSNF
+746 EMQIQQETDTSF
-758 KNRSDINNKLDLLEK
+758 KNRSDINSKLDALEK
-773 EMTNCFQNKTNTEQ
+773 EMTNCLQNKTSSEQ
-787 RLNHFQDE
+787 RLNHYQDE
-795 FNKLLIQQKEY
+795 FNKLLLQQKEY
-806 DSKIKVY
+806 ESKIKVY

-820 VDINKSVINTQT
+820 VDINKNIINTQT
-832 VEQIDNL
+832 VEQIDEL
-839 EKKILEREKKKNELI
+839 EKRIMEREKKKNELI
-854 EKSISY
+854 EKCISY
-860 EERINNEIPNK
+860 EERINHEIPNK
-871 EIELNNKINSLQNI
+871 EIELQNKINSFQNI
-885 LNNLDSS
+885 LNNIDSS
-892 FSYSTASTQDIN
+892 FSYSTASTQEISV
-904 IDEHEINIYK
+904 DEHEINIYK
-914 ENIKKYLEEISN
+914 ENIKKYMEEIST

-961 IKLSLNE
+961 IKLSLND
-968 KNNKKN
+968 KNNKKS
-974 ESTKKLE
+974 ESAKKLE

-989 IVKKLTEQKAKF
+989 IVKKLAEQKAKF

-1016 LSQEKMMQKVYEE
+1016 LNQEKMLQKVYEE

-1059 DIKEKLE
+1059 SIKEKLE

-1086 NEAIQTTFENVQK
+1086 NEAIQDTFENVKK

-1111 GKANMELSQDK
+1111 GKGNMELSQDK
-1122 KAIHISVSF
+1122 RSIHISVSF
-1131 NEDQK
+1131 NEEQ
-1136 NSQTMYQLSGGQKT
+1136 NSSQTMYQLSGGQKT

-1237 FIEQ
+1237 FIES